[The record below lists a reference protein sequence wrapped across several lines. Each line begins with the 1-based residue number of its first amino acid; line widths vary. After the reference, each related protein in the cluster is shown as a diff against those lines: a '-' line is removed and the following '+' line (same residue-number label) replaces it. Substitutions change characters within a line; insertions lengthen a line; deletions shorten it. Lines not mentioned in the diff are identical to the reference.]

1 MSDHLQTL
9 EGKIEPVEL
18 EDEMRSSFIDYAMSV
33 LTDRALPDV
42 RDGLKPSQRRILVAM
57 NDLGLAPNKQHRKCA
72 KIAGDTSG
80 NYHPHGEAVIY
91 PTLVRMAQDF
101 NMRYT
106 LVDGQGNFGSVEGD
120 SPAAM
125 RYTEARFSKIAVEML
140 RDIDANTVDWM
151 PNYDETRREPRVLPS
166 RMPNLLV
173 NGAAGIAVGMATNI
187 PPHNLGEVVDAIMHL
202 VDNPDA
208 DADQL
213 MAFIKGPDFP
223 TGGVILGTGGYKEAY
238 RTGRGRVRVRAKAH
252 TEQLKGNRSAI
263 VVTELPY
270 QVNRAALID
279 NIVDLVKTK
288 KITEISDLRNE
299 SDRSGMR
306 LVIELK
312 REAIPM
318 VVLNKLYKH
327 TQMQTTF
334 GIINIALVGGVP
346 RTLTLPEMLQA
357 YIAFQKEIVIRRTK
371 FELDK
376 AETRAHI
383 LEGLLV
389 ALDNLDQIISI
400 IRKAPD
406 GDTARES
413 LMDTFE
419 LTRPQAQAILDLRLQ
434 KLTGLERDKV
444 KEEHAGLLAR
454 IKELRELL
462 GDEGAVLG
470 VIKGELTEIKRLYND
485 DRRTEIVPD
494 EGEIDLEDLI
504 AEEQMAITITKTGYV
519 KRIPVAT
526 YRQQKRGGIGVAG
539 MDLKDED
546 EVEHLFITSTH
557 NFLLFFTSVGKVYR
571 LKVHELP
578 LAGRNAK
585 GKHIVN
591 LLPLRQDEKICAVIN
606 TRDFDVAEGKYLDLR
621 DEAGHR
627 EEDSLR
633 QLQHASQ
640 ERWHHRHRHPRGGR
654 AAGRAP
660 HLGRRRPD
668 DDQPSRPGHPLQRG
682 GRAGHRPRYVRR
694 QGDEASQGRRG
705 HQHGRRPRRQRPLR
719 DHRERIRQAHAD
731 ERVPRAGTWRPG
743 RAHRPAHRPQ
753 GIPRGGQGGPRQSRD
768 RAAEPRR
775 GRDPHAGRPDP
786 ALRPH
791 HAGRQ
796 GDEHARGRRRERHR
810 PDGRQRERR
819 HRRGDR
825 RGLICAVGSAARHHQ
840 ARRTLVRALKW
851 ARAADA
857 ARAHLRCL
865 VSSPVGSGVAARADS
880 SPRRRPRPGPAR
892 AAGQP
897 P

>member
-1 MSDHLQTL
+1 MSDNLQTL
-9 EGKIEPVEL
+9 EGKIEPIEL

-125 RYTEARFSKIAVEML
+125 RYTEARFSRIAIEML
-140 RDIDANTVDWM
+140 RDIDSNTVEWV
-151 PNYDETRREPRVLPS
+151 PNYDETRREPTVLPS

-173 NGAAGIAVGMATNI
+173 NGASGIAVGMATNI
-187 PPHNLGEVVDAIMHL
+187 PPHNLGEVVDAIMH
-202 VDNPDA
+202 VADHPDA
-208 DADQL
+208 TADDL
-213 MAFIKGPDFP
+213 MQYVKGPDFP
-223 TGGVILGTGGYKEAY
+223 TGGVILGSGGFKEAY

-270 QVNRAALID
+270 QVNRATWID
-279 NIVDLVKTK
+279 DIVNLVKTK

-299 SDRSGMR
+299 SDRAGMR
-306 LVIELK
+306 VVIELK
-312 REAIPM
+312 RDAIPM

-346 RTLTLPEMLQA
+346 RTLTLPEMLTA

-389 ALDNLDQIISI
+389 ALDNLDAIITI
-400 IRKAPD
+400 IRKAAD
-406 GDTARES
+406 ADAARQA

-462 GDEGAVLG
+462 GDENAIYG
-470 VIKGELTEIKRLYND
+470 VIKSELLEIKRLYND

-519 KRIPVAT
+519 KRLAVAT

-539 MDLKDED
+539 MELKDED

-557 NFLLFFTSVGKVYR
+557 HYLLFFTSVGKVYR

-578 LAGRNAK
+578 LAGRNAR
-585 GKHIVN
+585 GKHLLN
-591 LLPLRQDEKICAVIN
+591 LLPLRQDERVCAVIA
-606 TRDFDVAEGKYLDLR
+606 TRDFDVNEGKYLVFGTRKGIVKKTLFGSYNTPRKSDGIIAIDIR
-621 DEAGHR
+621 EGDELLAV
-627 EEDSLR
+627 
-633 QLQHASQ
+633 
-640 ERWHHRHRHPRGGR
+640 RHTSGDDDIMVISR
-654 AAGRAP
+654 
-660 HLGRRRPD
+660 LGQAIRFHESDVRPD
-668 DDQPSRPGHPLQRG
+668 GTRRVGRSRH
-682 GRAGHRPRYVRR
+682 
-694 QGDEASQGRRG
+694 EAAQGRRG
-705 HQHGRRPRRQRPLR
+705 HRHGHRPRRLRPVR
-719 DHRERIRQAHAD
+719 DHRERVRQAHAD
-731 ERVPRAGTWRPG
+731 QRLPHHRARRARGAHRV
-743 RAHRPAHRPQ
+743 AHRP
-753 GIPRGGQGGPRQSRD
+753 
-768 RAAEPRR
+768 
-775 GRDPHAGRPDP
+775 
-786 ALRPH
+786 
-791 HAGRQ
+791 
-796 GDEHARGRRRERHR
+796 
-810 PDGRQRERR
+810 
-819 HRRGDR
+819 
-825 RGLICAVGSAARHHQ
+825 
-840 ARRTLVRALKW
+840 
-851 ARAADA
+851 
-857 ARAHLRCL
+857 
-865 VSSPVGSGVAARADS
+865 
-880 SPRRRPRPGPAR
+880 
-892 AAGQP
+892 
-897 P
+897 

>member
-1 MSDHLQTL
+1 MSDSLQTL
-9 EGKIEPVEL
+9 EGKIEPIEL

-57 NDLGLAPNKQHRKCA
+57 NDLGLAPNKAHRKCA

-166 RMPNLLV
+166 RMPNLMV
-173 NGAAGIAVGMATNI
+173 NGASGIAVGMATNI
-187 PPHNLGEVVDAIMHL
+187 PPHNLGEVVDAIYHL
-202 VDNPDA
+202 VDNPEATA
-208 DADQL
+208 DDL
-213 MAFIKGPDFP
+213 MEFIKGPDFP
-223 TGGVILGTGGYKEAY
+223 TGGVILGTGGFKEAY
-238 RTGRGRVRVRAKAH
+238 RTGRGRIRVRAKAH

-299 SDRSGMR
+299 SDRAGMR

-334 GIINIALVGGVP
+334 GVINIALVGGVP

-400 IRKAPD
+400 IRKSPD
-406 GDTARES
+406 GDIAREA
-413 LMDTFE
+413 LIDTFE

-434 KLTGLERDKV
+434 RLTGLERDKV

-454 IKELRELL
+454 IKDLRELL

-470 VIKGELTEIKRLYND
+470 VIKGELADIKRLYND
-485 DRRTEIVPD
+485 DRRTDIVPD

-539 MDLKDED
+539 MDLKEED

-606 TRDFDVAEGKYLDLR
+606 TRNFDVSEGKYLILGTTHGIVKKTLFGSYNTKLKADGIIAIDIREGDELLAVRHTSGDDDVMMISRLGQAIRFHESDVRPMGRNASGVRGMKLRKGDEVISMDIARDDSDLFVITENGFGKR
-621 DEAGHR
+621 TPIGEYRITG
-627 EEDSLR
+627 
-633 QLQHASQ
+633 
-640 ERWHHRHRHPRGGR
+640 RGGI
-654 AAGRAP
+654 G
-660 HLGRRRPD
+660 
-668 DDQPSRPGHPLQRG
+668 
-682 GRAGHRPRYVRR
+682 VRTIALTDR
-694 QGDEASQGRRG
+694 KGYLVGVKVV
-705 HQHGRRPRRQRPLR
+705 
-719 DHRERIRQAHAD
+719 RENHEIML
-731 ERVPRAGTWRPG
+731 
-743 RAHRPAHRPQ
+743 
-753 GIPRGGQGGPRQSRD
+753 QSRD
-768 RAAEPRR
+768 GVVIR
-775 GRDPHAGRPDP
+775 
-786 ALRPH
+786 
-791 HAGRQ
+791 
-796 GDEHARGRRRERHR
+796 
-810 PDGRQRERR
+810 
-819 HRRGDR
+819 
-825 RGLICAVGSAARHHQ
+825 
-840 ARRTLVRALKW
+840 VRADGISRHGRSTQGVKVMNMREGDVVSAI
-851 ARAADA
+851 ARMVVSESGATDEEIDAD
-857 ARAHLRCL
+857 
-865 VSSPVGSGVAARADS
+865 
-880 SPRRRPRPGPAR
+880 
-892 AAGQP
+892 
-897 P
+897 

>member
-1 MSDHLQTL
+1 MSDSLQTL
-9 EGKIEPVEL
+9 EGKIEPIEL

-151 PNYDETRREPRVLPS
+151 PNYDETRREPKVLPS

-187 PPHNLGEVVDAIMHL
+187 PPHNLGEVVDAIMHM
-202 VDNPDA
+202 VDNPEATA
-208 DADQL
+208 DDL
-213 MAFIKGPDFP
+213 MQFIQGPDFP
-223 TGGVILGTGGYKEAY
+223 TGGVILGTGGFKEAY

-270 QVNRAALID
+270 QVNRASLID

-400 IRKAPD
+400 IRHAAD
-406 GDTARES
+406 GETARDA
-413 LMDTFE
+413 LIDTFE

-454 IKELRELL
+454 IKELRALL
-462 GDEGAVLG
+462 GDENAVLG
-470 VIKGELTEIKRLYND
+470 VIKTELAEIRRLYND
-485 DRRTEIVPD
+485 DRRTDIVPD

-519 KRIPVAT
+519 KRLPVAT

-539 MDLKDED
+539 MDLKEED

-606 TRDFDVAEGKYLDLR
+606 TRNFDESDGKYLILGTRKGIVKKTLFASYNTKLKADGIIAIKIREDDELLAVRNTSGDDDIMMISRLGQAIRFHESDVRPTGRSASGVHGMRLRKGDEVISMDIARDDSDLFVITENGFGKR
-621 DEAGHR
+621 TPISEYRITG
-627 EEDSLR
+627 
-633 QLQHASQ
+633 
-640 ERWHHRHRHPRGGR
+640 RGG
-654 AAGRAP
+654 
-660 HLGRRRPD
+660 LG
-668 DDQPSRPGHPLQRG
+668 
-682 GRAGHRPRYVRR
+682 VRTVALTDR
-694 QGDEASQGRRG
+694 KGYLVGVKVV
-705 HQHGRRPRRQRPLR
+705 
-719 DHRERIRQAHAD
+719 RENHEIML
-731 ERVPRAGTWRPG
+731 
-743 RAHRPAHRPQ
+743 
-753 GIPRGGQGGPRQSRD
+753 QSRD
-768 RAAEPRR
+768 GVMIR
-775 GRDPHAGRPDP
+775 
-786 ALRPH
+786 
-791 HAGRQ
+791 
-796 GDEHARGRRRERHR
+796 
-810 PDGRQRERR
+810 
-819 HRRGDR
+819 
-825 RGLICAVGSAARHHQ
+825 
-840 ARRTLVRALKW
+840 VRADGISRHGRATQGVKVMNMREGDVVSAI
-851 ARAADA
+851 ARMVVSESGATDEEIDAD
-857 ARAHLRCL
+857 
-865 VSSPVGSGVAARADS
+865 
-880 SPRRRPRPGPAR
+880 
-892 AAGQP
+892 
-897 P
+897 

>member
-1 MSDHLQTL
+1 MSDSLQTL
-9 EGKIEPVEL
+9 EGKIEPIEL

-57 NDLGLAPNKQHRKCA
+57 NDLGLAPNKAHRKCA

-140 RDIDANTVDWM
+140 RDIDTNTVDWM

-166 RMPNLLV
+166 RMPNLMV

-187 PPHNLGEVVDAIMHL
+187 PPHNLGEVVDAIEHL
-202 VDNPDA
+202 IDSPEATA
-208 DADQL
+208 DDL
-213 MAFIKGPDFP
+213 MGFIQGPDFP
-223 TGGVILGTGGYKEAY
+223 TGGLILGTAGFKEAY

-252 TEQLKGNRSAI
+252 TEPLKGNRSAI

-279 NIVDLVKTK
+279 TIVELVKTK

-346 RTLTLPEMLQA
+346 RTLTLPEMLRA

-400 IRKAPD
+400 IRHAAD
-406 GDTARES
+406 GETAREA
-413 LMDTFE
+413 LIDTFE

-462 GDEGAVLG
+462 GDESAVMG
-470 VIKGELTEIKRLYND
+470 VIKGELLEVKRLYND

-519 KRIPVAT
+519 KRLPVAT

-539 MDLKDED
+539 MDLKEED

-606 TRDFDVAEGKYLDLR
+606 TRNFDESDGRYLILGTRKGIVKKTLFASYNTKLKADGIIAIKIREDDELLAVRSTSGDDDIMMISRLGQAIRFHESDVRPTGRSASGVHGMRLRKGDEVISMDIARDDSDLFVITENGFGKRTPISEYR
-621 DEAGHR
+621 ITA
-627 EEDSLR
+627 
-633 QLQHASQ
+633 
-640 ERWHHRHRHPRGGR
+640 RGG
-654 AAGRAP
+654 
-660 HLGRRRPD
+660 LG
-668 DDQPSRPGHPLQRG
+668 
-682 GRAGHRPRYVRR
+682 VRTVALTDR
-694 QGDEASQGRRG
+694 KGYLVGVKVV
-705 HQHGRRPRRQRPLR
+705 
-719 DHRERIRQAHAD
+719 RENHEIML
-731 ERVPRAGTWRPG
+731 
-743 RAHRPAHRPQ
+743 
-753 GIPRGGQGGPRQSRD
+753 QSRD
-768 RAAEPRR
+768 GVMIR
-775 GRDPHAGRPDP
+775 
-786 ALRPH
+786 
-791 HAGRQ
+791 
-796 GDEHARGRRRERHR
+796 
-810 PDGRQRERR
+810 
-819 HRRGDR
+819 
-825 RGLICAVGSAARHHQ
+825 
-840 ARRTLVRALKW
+840 VRADGISRHGRATQGVKVMNMREGDVVSAI
-851 ARAADA
+851 ARMVVSESGATDEEIDAD
-857 ARAHLRCL
+857 
-865 VSSPVGSGVAARADS
+865 
-880 SPRRRPRPGPAR
+880 
-892 AAGQP
+892 
-897 P
+897 

>member
-1 MSDHLQTL
+1 MSDSLQTL
-9 EGKIEPVEL
+9 EGKIEPIEL

-42 RDGLKPSQRRILVAM
+42 RDGLKPSQRRIMVAM
-57 NDLGLAPNKQHRKCA
+57 NDLGLAPNKAHRKCA

-151 PNYDETRREPRVLPS
+151 PNYDETRREPKVLPS

-202 VDNPDA
+202 VDNPEATA
-208 DADQL
+208 DDL
-213 MAFIKGPDFP
+213 MQFIHGPDFP
-223 TGGVILGTGGYKEAY
+223 TGGVILGTGGFKEAY

-252 TEQLKGNRSAI
+252 TEQIKGNRSAI

-270 QVNRAALID
+270 QVNRASLIE
-279 NIVDLVKTK
+279 NIVDLVKSK

-400 IRKAPD
+400 IRHAAD
-406 GDTARES
+406 GETARES
-413 LMDTFE
+413 LIDTFE

-444 KEEHAGLLAR
+444 KEEHSGLLAR

-462 GDEGAVLG
+462 GDENAVLG
-470 VIKGELTEIKRLYND
+470 VIKTELTEIRRLYND
-485 DRRTEIVPD
+485 DRRTDIVPD

-519 KRIPVAT
+519 KRLPVAT

-539 MDLKDED
+539 MDLKEED

-606 TRDFDVAEGKYLDLR
+606 TRNFEESDGKYLILGTRRGIVKKTLFASYNTKLKADGIIAIKIRDDDELLAVRNTSGDDDLMMVSRLGQAIRFHESDVRPTGRSASGVHGMRLRKGDEVISMDIAR
-621 DEAGHR
+621 D
-627 EEDSLR
+627 DSDLFVITENGFGKR
-633 QLQHASQ
+633 TPISEYRITA
-640 ERWHHRHRHPRGGR
+640 RGG
-654 AAGRAP
+654 
-660 HLGRRRPD
+660 LG
-668 DDQPSRPGHPLQRG
+668 
-682 GRAGHRPRYVRR
+682 VRTVALTDR
-694 QGDEASQGRRG
+694 KGYLVGVKVV
-705 HQHGRRPRRQRPLR
+705 
-719 DHRERIRQAHAD
+719 RENHEIML
-731 ERVPRAGTWRPG
+731 
-743 RAHRPAHRPQ
+743 
-753 GIPRGGQGGPRQSRD
+753 QSRD
-768 RAAEPRR
+768 GVMIR
-775 GRDPHAGRPDP
+775 
-786 ALRPH
+786 
-791 HAGRQ
+791 
-796 GDEHARGRRRERHR
+796 
-810 PDGRQRERR
+810 
-819 HRRGDR
+819 
-825 RGLICAVGSAARHHQ
+825 
-840 ARRTLVRALKW
+840 VRADGISRHGRATQGVRVMNMREGDVVSAI
-851 ARAADA
+851 ARMVVSESGATDEEIDAD
-857 ARAHLRCL
+857 
-865 VSSPVGSGVAARADS
+865 
-880 SPRRRPRPGPAR
+880 
-892 AAGQP
+892 
-897 P
+897 

>member
-1 MSDHLQTL
+1 MSDALQTL

-18 EDEMRSSFIDYAMSV
+18 EEEMRSSFIDYAMSV
-33 LTDRALPDV
+33 IVDRALPDV

-101 NMRYT
+101 NMRYP

-140 RDIDANTVDWM
+140 RDIDSNTVDWV
-151 PNYDETRREPRVLPS
+151 PNYDETRREPTVLPS
-166 RMPNLLV
+166 RMPNLAV
-173 NGAAGIAVGMATNI
+173 NGASGIAVGMATNI
-187 PPHNLGEVVDAIMHL
+187 PPHNLGEVVDAVVALI
-202 VDNPDA
+202 DDPTATA
-208 DADQL
+208 DDL
-213 MAFIKGPDFP
+213 MRYIKGPDFP
-223 TGGVILGTGGYKEAY
+223 TGGLILGTAGFKEAY

-252 TEQLKGNRSAI
+252 TEQLRGNRAAI

-270 QVNRAALID
+270 QVNRTALIE
-279 NIVDLVKTK
+279 NIVDLVKQK
-288 KITEISDLRNE
+288 KLTEISDLRNE

-306 LVIELK
+306 LVIELR

-334 GIINIALVGGVP
+334 GVINIALVGGVP

-357 YIAFQKEIVIRRTK
+357 WIAFQKQIVIRRTK

-389 ALDNLDQIISI
+389 ALDNLDRVISM
-400 IRKAPD
+400 IRRAVD
-406 GDTARES
+406 VDSARDA

-434 KLTGLERDKV
+434 KLTSLEREKV
-444 KEEHAGLLAR
+444 VEEHRGLLAR

-462 GDEGAVLG
+462 GDESAIYG
-470 VIKGELTEIKRLYND
+470 VIKSELLEIKRQYND

-494 EGEIDLEDLI
+494 EGELDLEDLI

-539 MDLKDED
+539 MELKEED

-557 NFLLFFTSVGKVYR
+557 NYLLFFTAVGKVYR

-578 LAGRNAK
+578 LAGRNAR
-585 GKHIVN
+585 GKHLAN
-591 LLPLRQDEKICAVIN
+591 LLPLSQGEDVRAVIN
-606 TRDFDVAEGKYLDLR
+606 TRNFDISEGKYLIFATRQGRVKKTLFSSYNTPLKADGIIAISVRGDDELIAVRHTSGDDDIIMVSHLGQSIRFHEDDVRPTGRNTEGVSGMKLRPGDAVIAMDIARDDSDLFVVTENGYGKR
-621 DEAGHR
+621 TLMSEHLVQG
-627 EEDSLR
+627 
-633 QLQHASQ
+633 
-640 ERWHHRHRHPRGGR
+640 RGGLGVR
-654 AAGRAP
+654 AITLTDRKGYLAG
-660 HLGRRRPD
+660 
-668 DDQPSRPGHPLQRG
+668 
-682 GRAGHRPRYVRR
+682 VRVV
-694 QGDEASQGRRG
+694 
-705 HQHGRRPRRQRPLR
+705 R
-719 DHRERIRQAHAD
+719 DNHEIML
-731 ERVPRAGTWRPG
+731 
-743 RAHRPAHRPQ
+743 
-753 GIPRGGQGGPRQSRD
+753 QSRD
-768 RAAEPRR
+768 GVVIR
-775 GRDPHAGRPDP
+775 
-786 ALRPH
+786 
-791 HAGRQ
+791 
-796 GDEHARGRRRERHR
+796 
-810 PDGRQRERR
+810 
-819 HRRGDR
+819 
-825 RGLICAVGSAARHHQ
+825 
-840 ARRTLVRALKW
+840 VRADGVQRYGRATQGVRVMNMREGDVVSAI
-851 ARAADA
+851 ARLVVSESGATAEEIDAD
-857 ARAHLRCL
+857 
-865 VSSPVGSGVAARADS
+865 
-880 SPRRRPRPGPAR
+880 
-892 AAGQP
+892 
-897 P
+897 

>member
-1 MSDHLQTL
+1 
-9 EGKIEPVEL
+9 
-18 EDEMRSSFIDYAMSV
+18 
-33 LTDRALPDV
+33 
-42 RDGLKPSQRRILVAM
+42 
-57 NDLGLAPNKQHRKCA
+57 
-72 KIAGDTSG
+72 
-80 NYHPHGEAVIY
+80 
-91 PTLVRMAQDF
+91 
-101 NMRYT
+101 
-106 LVDGQGNFGSVEGD
+106 
-120 SPAAM
+120 
-125 RYTEARFSKIAVEML
+125 ML

-151 PNYDETRREPRVLPS
+151 PNYDETRREPKVLPS

-187 PPHNLGEVVDAIMHL
+187 PPHNLGEVVDATLHMI
-202 VDNPDA
+202 DNPEATA
-208 DADQL
+208 DDL
-213 MAFIKGPDFP
+213 MRFIQGPDFP
-223 TGGVILGTGGYKEAY
+223 TGGVILGTGGFKEAY

-270 QVNRAALID
+270 QVNRASLIE
-279 NIVDLVKTK
+279 NIVDLVKAK

-346 RTLTLPEMLQA
+346 RTLTLPEMIQA
-357 YIAFQKEIVIRRTK
+357 YVAFQKEIVIRRTK

-400 IRKAPD
+400 IRHAAD
-406 GDTARES
+406 GETARES
-413 LMDTFE
+413 LIDTFE

-454 IKELRELL
+454 IKELRALL
-462 GDEGAVLG
+462 GDENAVLG
-470 VIKGELTEIKRLYND
+470 VIKTELAEIRRLYND
-485 DRRTEIVPD
+485 DRRTDIVPD

-519 KRIPVAT
+519 KRLPVAT

-539 MDLKDED
+539 MDLKEED

-606 TRDFDVAEGKYLDLR
+606 TRNFEESDGKYLILGTRKGIVKKTLFASYNTKLKADGIIAIKIREDDELLAVRNTSGDDDLMMVSRLGQAIRFHESDVRPTGRSASGVHGMRLRKGDEVISMDIAR
-621 DEAGHR
+621 D
-627 EEDSLR
+627 DSDLFVITENGFGKR
-633 QLQHASQ
+633 TPISEYRITA
-640 ERWHHRHRHPRGGR
+640 RGG
-654 AAGRAP
+654 
-660 HLGRRRPD
+660 LG
-668 DDQPSRPGHPLQRG
+668 
-682 GRAGHRPRYVRR
+682 VRTVALTDR
-694 QGDEASQGRRG
+694 KGYLVGVKVV
-705 HQHGRRPRRQRPLR
+705 
-719 DHRERIRQAHAD
+719 RENHEIML
-731 ERVPRAGTWRPG
+731 
-743 RAHRPAHRPQ
+743 
-753 GIPRGGQGGPRQSRD
+753 QSRD
-768 RAAEPRR
+768 GVMIRVRADGISRH
-775 GRDPHAGRPDP
+775 GRSDP
-786 ALRPH
+786 
-791 HAGRQ
+791 GRQ
-796 GDEHARGRRRERHR
+796 GDEHARGRRRQRHR
-810 PDGRQRERR
+810 PHGRQREWRDG
-819 HRRGDR
+819 RGDR
-825 RGLICAVGSAARHHQ
+825 RRLGALQSRESKEGRGGVVPRPLPSSYTCAG
-840 ARRTLVRALKW
+840 
-851 ARAADA
+851 
-857 ARAHLRCL
+857 
-865 VSSPVGSGVAARADS
+865 
-880 SPRRRPRPGPAR
+880 RRRPTTGRARRDCLRRPL
-892 AAGQP
+892 AGSGSR
-897 P
+897 

>member
-1 MSDHLQTL
+1 MSDSLQTL

-101 NMRYT
+101 NMRYP

-140 RDIDANTVDWM
+140 RDIDANTVEWM
-151 PNYDETRREPRVLPS
+151 PNYDETRREPVVLPS
-166 RMPNLLV
+166 RMPNLMV

-187 PPHNLGEVVDAIMHL
+187 PPHNLGEVVDAVEHL
-202 VDNPDA
+202 IDHPGADA
-208 DADQL
+208 DAL
-213 MAFIKGPDFP
+213 MRFIKGPDFP
-223 TGGVILGTGGYKEAY
+223 TGGVILGTAGFKEAY
-238 RTGRGRVRVRAKAH
+238 RTGRGRIRVRAKAH
-252 TEQLKGNRSAI
+252 TEQLKGGKSAI

-270 QVNRAALID
+270 QVNRAALIES
-279 NIVDLVKTK
+279 IVDLVKAK

-299 SDRSGMR
+299 SDRAGMR

-312 REAIPM
+312 RDAVPV

-334 GIINIALVGGVP
+334 GVINIALVGGVP

-357 YIAFQKEIVIRRTK
+357 YIAFQKEIVVRRTK

-389 ALDNLDQIISI
+389 ALDNLDQVISI
-400 IRKAPD
+400 IRRAAD
-406 GDTARES
+406 ADTAREA

-419 LTRPQAQAILDLRLQ
+419 LTRPQAQAILDLRLHR
-434 KLTGLERDKV
+434 LTGLERDKV

-462 GDEGAVLG
+462 GDESAIYG
-470 VIKGELTEIKRLYND
+470 VIKSELLEVKRLYND
-485 DRRTEIVPD
+485 DRRTEVVPD

-539 MDLKDED
+539 MELKEED
-546 EVEHLFITSTH
+546 EVDHLFITSTH
-557 NFLLFFTSVGKVYR
+557 NYLLFFTSVGKVYR

-591 LLPLRQDEKICAVIN
+591 LLPLRQEEKICAVIN
-606 TRDFDVAEGKYLDLR
+606 TRNFDVTEGRYLVFGTKLGVVKKTLFASYNTPRKSDGIIAIDIREGDELLAVRHTSGDDDVMMVSRLGQAIRFHESDVRPMGRSASGVRGMKLRRGDEVISMDIARDDSDLFVVTENGFGKR
-621 DEAGHR
+621 TPISEYRITG
-627 EEDSLR
+627 
-633 QLQHASQ
+633 
-640 ERWHHRHRHPRGGR
+640 RGGI
-654 AAGRAP
+654 G
-660 HLGRRRPD
+660 
-668 DDQPSRPGHPLQRG
+668 
-682 GRAGHRPRYVRR
+682 VRTIALTDR
-694 QGDEASQGRRG
+694 KGYLVGVKVV
-705 HQHGRRPRRQRPLR
+705 R
-719 DHRERIRQAHAD
+719 DNHEIML
-731 ERVPRAGTWRPG
+731 
-743 RAHRPAHRPQ
+743 
-753 GIPRGGQGGPRQSRD
+753 QSRD
-768 RAAEPRR
+768 GVVIR
-775 GRDPHAGRPDP
+775 
-786 ALRPH
+786 
-791 HAGRQ
+791 
-796 GDEHARGRRRERHR
+796 
-810 PDGRQRERR
+810 
-819 HRRGDR
+819 
-825 RGLICAVGSAARHHQ
+825 
-840 ARRTLVRALKW
+840 VRADGISRHGRATQGVRVMNMREGDVVSAI
-851 ARAADA
+851 ARMVVSESGATDEEIDAD
-857 ARAHLRCL
+857 
-865 VSSPVGSGVAARADS
+865 
-880 SPRRRPRPGPAR
+880 
-892 AAGQP
+892 
-897 P
+897 

>member
-9 EGKIEPVEL
+9 EGKIEPIEL

-125 RYTEARFSKIAVEML
+125 RYTEARFSKIAVEMM

-151 PNYDETRREPRVLPS
+151 PNYDETRREPKVLPS

-187 PPHNLGEVVDAIMHL
+187 PPHNLGEVVDAIMHQI
-202 VDNPDA
+202 DNPDA
-208 DADQL
+208 DADEL
-213 MAFIKGPDFP
+213 MEFIQGPDFP

-299 SDRSGMR
+299 SDRAGMR

-346 RTLTLPEMLQA
+346 RTLTLPEMLRA

-434 KLTGLERDKV
+434 KLTGLERGKV

-462 GDEGAVLG
+462 GDEGAVLS

-539 MDLKDED
+539 MDLKEED

-557 NFLLFFTSVGKVYR
+557 NYLLFFTSVGKVYR

-606 TRDFDVAEGKYLDLR
+606 TRNFGESDGKYLIFGTKLGMVKKTLFASYNTPRKSDGIIAIDIREGDELLAVRNTSGDDDVMMISRLGQAIRFHEADARPIGRNASGVRGMKLRKGDEVISMDIARDDSDLFVITENGFGKR
-621 DEAGHR
+621 TPISEYRITG
-627 EEDSLR
+627 
-633 QLQHASQ
+633 
-640 ERWHHRHRHPRGGR
+640 RGGI
-654 AAGRAP
+654 G
-660 HLGRRRPD
+660 
-668 DDQPSRPGHPLQRG
+668 
-682 GRAGHRPRYVRR
+682 VRTIALTDR
-694 QGDEASQGRRG
+694 KGYLVGVKVV
-705 HQHGRRPRRQRPLR
+705 
-719 DHRERIRQAHAD
+719 RENHEIML
-731 ERVPRAGTWRPG
+731 
-743 RAHRPAHRPQ
+743 
-753 GIPRGGQGGPRQSRD
+753 QSRD
-768 RAAEPRR
+768 GVVIR
-775 GRDPHAGRPDP
+775 
-786 ALRPH
+786 
-791 HAGRQ
+791 
-796 GDEHARGRRRERHR
+796 
-810 PDGRQRERR
+810 
-819 HRRGDR
+819 
-825 RGLICAVGSAARHHQ
+825 
-840 ARRTLVRALKW
+840 VRADGISRHGRATQGVRVMNMREGDVVSAI
-851 ARAADA
+851 ARMVVSESGATDEEIDAD
-857 ARAHLRCL
+857 
-865 VSSPVGSGVAARADS
+865 
-880 SPRRRPRPGPAR
+880 
-892 AAGQP
+892 
-897 P
+897 

>member
-9 EGKIEPVEL
+9 EGKIEPIEL

-151 PNYDETRREPRVLPS
+151 PNYDETRREPKVLPS

-187 PPHNLGEVVDAIMHL
+187 PPHNLGEVVDAIMHQI
-202 VDNPDA
+202 DNPDA
-208 DADQL
+208 DADDL
-213 MAFIKGPDFP
+213 MEFIQGPDFP

-299 SDRSGMR
+299 SDRAGMR

-346 RTLTLPEMLQA
+346 RTLTLPEMLRA

-434 KLTGLERDKV
+434 KLTGLERGKV

-462 GDEGAVLG
+462 GDEGAVLS
-470 VIKGELTEIKRLYND
+470 VIKSELTEIKRLYND

-539 MDLKDED
+539 MDLKEED

-557 NFLLFFTSVGKVYR
+557 NYLLFFTSVGKVYR

-606 TRDFDVAEGKYLDLR
+606 TRNFGESDGKYLIFGTKLGVVKKTLFASYNTPRKSDGIIAIDIRDDDELLAVRNTSGDDDVMMISRLGQAIRFHEADARPIGRNASGVRGMKLRKGDEVISMDIARDDSDLFVITENGFGKR
-621 DEAGHR
+621 TPISEYRITG
-627 EEDSLR
+627 
-633 QLQHASQ
+633 
-640 ERWHHRHRHPRGGR
+640 RGGI
-654 AAGRAP
+654 G
-660 HLGRRRPD
+660 
-668 DDQPSRPGHPLQRG
+668 
-682 GRAGHRPRYVRR
+682 VRTIALTDR
-694 QGDEASQGRRG
+694 KGYLVGVKVV
-705 HQHGRRPRRQRPLR
+705 
-719 DHRERIRQAHAD
+719 RENHEIML
-731 ERVPRAGTWRPG
+731 
-743 RAHRPAHRPQ
+743 
-753 GIPRGGQGGPRQSRD
+753 QSRD
-768 RAAEPRR
+768 GVVIR
-775 GRDPHAGRPDP
+775 
-786 ALRPH
+786 
-791 HAGRQ
+791 
-796 GDEHARGRRRERHR
+796 
-810 PDGRQRERR
+810 
-819 HRRGDR
+819 
-825 RGLICAVGSAARHHQ
+825 
-840 ARRTLVRALKW
+840 VRADGISRHGRATQGVRVMNMREGDVVSAI
-851 ARAADA
+851 ARMVVSESGATDEEIDAD
-857 ARAHLRCL
+857 
-865 VSSPVGSGVAARADS
+865 
-880 SPRRRPRPGPAR
+880 
-892 AAGQP
+892 
-897 P
+897 

>member
-1 MSDHLQTL
+1 MSDNLQTL
-9 EGKIEPVEL
+9 EGKIEPIEL

-33 LTDRALPDV
+33 ITDRALPDV
-42 RDGLKPSQRRILVAM
+42 RDGLKPSQRRVLVAM

-101 NMRYT
+101 NMRYP
-106 LVDGQGNFGSVEGD
+106 LVGGQGNFGSVEGD

-125 RYTEARFSKIAVEML
+125 RYTEARFSKIAIEMM
-140 RDIDANTVDWM
+140 RDIDANTVDWV
-151 PNYDETRREPRVLPS
+151 PNYDETRREPTVLPS
-166 RMPNLLV
+166 RMPNLMV

-187 PPHNLGEVVDAIMHL
+187 PPHNLGEVVDATVRVIE
-202 VDNPDA
+202 DPEATPD
-208 DADQL
+208 DL
-213 MAFIKGPDFP
+213 MELIKGPDFP
-223 TGGVILGTGGYKEAY
+223 TGGVILGTAGFKEAY

-252 TEQLKGNRSAI
+252 TEQLKGNRAAI

-270 QVNRAALID
+270 QVNRASLID

-288 KITEISDLRNE
+288 KLTEISDLRNE
-299 SDRSGMR
+299 SDRAGMR

-346 RTLTLPEMLQA
+346 RTLALPDMLKA
-357 YIAFQKEIVIRRTK
+357 YVAFQKEIVIRRTK

-389 ALDNLDQIISI
+389 ALDNLDQVISI
-400 IRKAPD
+400 IRKASD
-406 GDTARES
+406 VDAARDA

-434 KLTGLERDKV
+434 KLTSLERDKV
-444 KEEHAGLLAR
+444 TEEHYGLLAR

-462 GDEGAVLG
+462 GDQASIYG
-470 VIKGELTEIKRLYND
+470 VIKTELLEIKRLFND
-485 DRRTEIVPD
+485 DRRTDIVPD
-494 EGEIDLEDLI
+494 EGELDLEDLI

-539 MDLKDED
+539 MDLKEED

-606 TRDFDVAEGKYLDLR
+606 TRNFDVSEGKYLILGTRKGVVKKTLFGSYSTPRKSDGIIAIKIREDDELLAVRHTSGDDDIMIISRLGQAIRFHESDVRPTGRSASGVIGMRLRKGDEVISMDIARDDSDLFVITENGFGKR
-621 DEAGHR
+621 TPISEYRITG
-627 EEDSLR
+627 
-633 QLQHASQ
+633 
-640 ERWHHRHRHPRGGR
+640 RGGI
-654 AAGRAP
+654 G
-660 HLGRRRPD
+660 
-668 DDQPSRPGHPLQRG
+668 
-682 GRAGHRPRYVRR
+682 VRTVALTDR
-694 QGDEASQGRRG
+694 KGYLVGVKVV
-705 HQHGRRPRRQRPLR
+705 
-719 DHRERIRQAHAD
+719 RENHEIML
-731 ERVPRAGTWRPG
+731 
-743 RAHRPAHRPQ
+743 
-753 GIPRGGQGGPRQSRD
+753 QSRD
-768 RAAEPRR
+768 GVVIR
-775 GRDPHAGRPDP
+775 
-786 ALRPH
+786 
-791 HAGRQ
+791 
-796 GDEHARGRRRERHR
+796 
-810 PDGRQRERR
+810 
-819 HRRGDR
+819 
-825 RGLICAVGSAARHHQ
+825 
-840 ARRTLVRALKW
+840 VRADGISRHGRATQGVRVMNMREGDVVSAI
-851 ARAADA
+851 ARMVVSESGATDEEIEAD
-857 ARAHLRCL
+857 
-865 VSSPVGSGVAARADS
+865 
-880 SPRRRPRPGPAR
+880 
-892 AAGQP
+892 
-897 P
+897 

>member
-1 MSDHLQTL
+1 MSDSLQTL
-9 EGKIEPVEL
+9 EGKIEPIEL

-151 PNYDETRREPRVLPS
+151 PNYDETRREPKVLPS

-202 VDNPDA
+202 VDNPEATA
-208 DADQL
+208 DDL
-213 MAFIKGPDFP
+213 MQFIQGPDFP
-223 TGGVILGTGGYKEAY
+223 TGGVILGTGGFKEAY

-252 TEQLKGNRSAI
+252 TEQIKGNRSAI

-270 QVNRAALID
+270 QVNRASLIE
-279 NIVDLVKTK
+279 NIVDLVKSK

-400 IRKAPD
+400 IRHAAD
-406 GDTARES
+406 GESARDA
-413 LMDTFE
+413 LIDTFE

-444 KEEHAGLLAR
+444 KEEHSGLLAR
-454 IKELRELL
+454 IKDLRALL
-462 GDEGAVLG
+462 GDENAVLG
-470 VIKGELTEIKRLYND
+470 VIKTELAEIQRLYND

-519 KRIPVAT
+519 KRLPVAT

-539 MDLKDED
+539 MDLKEED

-606 TRDFDVAEGKYLDLR
+606 TRNFEESDGKYLILGTRKGIVKKTLFASYNTKLKADGIIAIKIREDDELLAVRNTSGDDDLIMVSRLGQAIRFHESDVRPTGRSASGVHGMRLRKGDEVISMDIAR
-621 DEAGHR
+621 D
-627 EEDSLR
+627 DSDLFVITENGFGKR
-633 QLQHASQ
+633 TPISEYRITA
-640 ERWHHRHRHPRGGR
+640 RGG
-654 AAGRAP
+654 
-660 HLGRRRPD
+660 LG
-668 DDQPSRPGHPLQRG
+668 
-682 GRAGHRPRYVRR
+682 VRTVALTDR
-694 QGDEASQGRRG
+694 KGYLVGVKVV
-705 HQHGRRPRRQRPLR
+705 R
-719 DHRERIRQAHAD
+719 DNHEIML
-731 ERVPRAGTWRPG
+731 
-743 RAHRPAHRPQ
+743 
-753 GIPRGGQGGPRQSRD
+753 QSRD
-768 RAAEPRR
+768 GVMIR
-775 GRDPHAGRPDP
+775 
-786 ALRPH
+786 
-791 HAGRQ
+791 
-796 GDEHARGRRRERHR
+796 
-810 PDGRQRERR
+810 
-819 HRRGDR
+819 
-825 RGLICAVGSAARHHQ
+825 
-840 ARRTLVRALKW
+840 VRADGISRHGRATQGVKVMNMREGDVVSAI
-851 ARAADA
+851 ARMVVSESGATDEEIDAD
-857 ARAHLRCL
+857 
-865 VSSPVGSGVAARADS
+865 
-880 SPRRRPRPGPAR
+880 
-892 AAGQP
+892 
-897 P
+897 

>member
-1 MSDHLQTL
+1 MSDGLQTL
-9 EGKIEPVEL
+9 EGKIEPIEL

-140 RDIDANTVDWM
+140 RDLDSNTVDWM
-151 PNYDETRREPRVLPS
+151 PNYDETRREPKVLPS
-166 RMPNLLV
+166 RMPNLMV
-173 NGAAGIAVGMATNI
+173 NGASGIAVGMATNI
-187 PPHNLGEVVDAIMHL
+187 PPHNLGEVVDAIEHL
-202 VDNPDA
+202 IDLPEATA
-208 DADQL
+208 DDL
-213 MAFIKGPDFP
+213 MQHIKGPDFP
-223 TGGVILGTGGYKEAY
+223 TGGVILGTAGFKEAY
-238 RTGRGRVRVRAKAH
+238 RTGRGRIRVRAKAH
-252 TEQLKGNRSAI
+252 TESLKGNRSAI
-263 VVTELPY
+263 IVTELPY
-270 QVNRAALID
+270 QVNRASLID
-279 NIVDLVKTK
+279 SIVDLVKTK

-299 SDRSGMR
+299 SDRNGMR

-334 GIINIALVGGVP
+334 GVINIALVGGVP
-346 RTLTLPEMLQA
+346 RTLTLPEMLRA

-389 ALDNLDQIISI
+389 ALDNLDQIIAI
-400 IRKAPD
+400 IRHASD
-406 GDTARES
+406 VDSAREA

-434 KLTGLERDKV
+434 KLTSLERDKV

-462 GDEGAVLG
+462 GDEGAIMS
-470 VIKGELTEIKRLYND
+470 VIKGELIEIKRLYND

-539 MDLKDED
+539 MELKEED

-557 NFLLFFTSVGKVYR
+557 NYLLFFTSVGKVYR

-591 LLPLRQDEKICAVIN
+591 LLPLRQEEKICAVIN
-606 TRDFDVAEGKYLDLR
+606 TRSFDPSEGKYLILGTRQGIVKKTLFASYNTKLKADGIIAITIREDDELLAVRHTSGDDDVMMISRLGQAIRFHESDVRPTGRSASGVHGMRLRKGDEVISVDIARDDSDLFVITENGFGKR
-621 DEAGHR
+621 TPISEYRITA
-627 EEDSLR
+627 
-633 QLQHASQ
+633 
-640 ERWHHRHRHPRGGR
+640 RGG
-654 AAGRAP
+654 
-660 HLGRRRPD
+660 LG
-668 DDQPSRPGHPLQRG
+668 
-682 GRAGHRPRYVRR
+682 VRTISLTDR
-694 QGDEASQGRRG
+694 KGYLVGVKVV
-705 HQHGRRPRRQRPLR
+705 R
-719 DHRERIRQAHAD
+719 DNHEI
-731 ERVPRAGTWRPG
+731 VL
-743 RAHRPAHRPQ
+743 
-753 GIPRGGQGGPRQSRD
+753 QSRD
-768 RAAEPRR
+768 
-775 GRDPHAGRPDP
+775 
-786 ALRPH
+786 
-791 HAGRQ
+791 
-796 GDEHARGRRRERHR
+796 
-810 PDGRQRERR
+810 
-819 HRRGDR
+819 
-825 RGLICAVGSAARHHQ
+825 
-840 ARRTLVRALKW
+840 
-851 ARAADA
+851 
-857 ARAHLRCL
+857 
-865 VSSPVGSGVAARADS
+865 GVVIRMRADGIS
-880 SPRRRPRPGPAR
+880 RYGRATQGVKVMNMREGDVVSAIAR
-892 AAGQP
+892 MVVSESGATDEEIEAT
-897 P
+897 

>member
-1 MSDHLQTL
+1 MSDSLQTL
-9 EGKIEPVEL
+9 EGKIEPIEL

-42 RDGLKPSQRRILVAM
+42 RDGLKPSQRRIMVAM

-166 RMPNLLV
+166 RMPNLMV

-187 PPHNLGEVVDAIMHL
+187 PPHNLGEVVDAIVHL
-202 VDNPDA
+202 VDNPEATA
-208 DADQL
+208 DDL
-213 MAFIKGPDFP
+213 MQFIKGPDFP
-223 TGGVILGTGGYKEAY
+223 TGGVILGTGGFKEAY
-238 RTGRGRVRVRAKAH
+238 RTGRGRIRVRAKAH

-263 VVTELPY
+263 IVTELPY
-270 QVNRAALID
+270 QVNRASLID
-279 NIVDLVKTK
+279 NIVELVKTK

-299 SDRSGMR
+299 SDRAGMR

-334 GIINIALVGGVP
+334 GVINIALVGGVP

-400 IRKAPD
+400 IRRAAD
-406 GDTARES
+406 ADTARDA

-419 LTRPQAQAILDLRLQ
+419 LTRPQSQAILDLRLQ

-462 GDEGAVLG
+462 GDENAVLG
-470 VIKGELTEIKRLYND
+470 VIKGELGEIKRLYND
-485 DRRTEIVPD
+485 DRRTDIVPD

-519 KRIPVAT
+519 KRLPVAT

-539 MDLKDED
+539 MDLKEED

-606 TRDFDVAEGKYLDLR
+606 TRNFDESDGKYLILGTRKGIVKKTLFASYNTKLKADGIIAIKIREDDELLAVRNTSGDDDIMMISRLGQAIRFHEADVRPTGRSASGVHGMRLRKGDEVISMDIARDDSDLFVITENGFGKR
-621 DEAGHR
+621 TPISEYRITG
-627 EEDSLR
+627 
-633 QLQHASQ
+633 
-640 ERWHHRHRHPRGGR
+640 RGG
-654 AAGRAP
+654 
-660 HLGRRRPD
+660 LG
-668 DDQPSRPGHPLQRG
+668 
-682 GRAGHRPRYVRR
+682 VRTVALTDR
-694 QGDEASQGRRG
+694 KGYLVGVKVV
-705 HQHGRRPRRQRPLR
+705 
-719 DHRERIRQAHAD
+719 RENHEIML
-731 ERVPRAGTWRPG
+731 
-743 RAHRPAHRPQ
+743 
-753 GIPRGGQGGPRQSRD
+753 QSRD
-768 RAAEPRR
+768 GVMIR
-775 GRDPHAGRPDP
+775 
-786 ALRPH
+786 
-791 HAGRQ
+791 
-796 GDEHARGRRRERHR
+796 
-810 PDGRQRERR
+810 
-819 HRRGDR
+819 
-825 RGLICAVGSAARHHQ
+825 
-840 ARRTLVRALKW
+840 VRADGISRHGRATQGVKVMNMREGDVVSAI
-851 ARAADA
+851 ARMVVSESGATDEEIDAD
-857 ARAHLRCL
+857 
-865 VSSPVGSGVAARADS
+865 
-880 SPRRRPRPGPAR
+880 
-892 AAGQP
+892 
-897 P
+897 

>member
-1 MSDHLQTL
+1 MSDMLQTL
-9 EGKIEPVEL
+9 EGKIEPIEL

-33 LTDRALPDV
+33 IIDRALPDV

-140 RDIDANTVDWM
+140 RDIDANTVDWV
-151 PNYDETRREPRVLPS
+151 PNYDETRREPVVLTS
-166 RMPNLLV
+166 RMPNLMV
-173 NGAAGIAVGMATNI
+173 NGASGIAVGMATNI
-187 PPHNLGEVVDAIMHL
+187 PPHNLGEVVDAVVAVI
-202 VDNPDA
+202 DDPAATA
-208 DADQL
+208 DDL
-213 MAFIKGPDFP
+213 MTHIKGPDFP
-223 TGGVILGTGGYKEAY
+223 TGGVILGTGGFKEAY

-270 QVNRAALID
+270 QVNRTSLIE
-279 NIVDLVKTK
+279 NIVELVKQK

-306 LVIELK
+306 LVIELR
-312 REAIPM
+312 REAVPM

-346 RTLTLPEMLQA
+346 RTLTLPEMLKA
-357 YIAFQKEIVIRRTK
+357 WVAFQKEIVIRRTK

-383 LEGLLV
+383 LEGLLI
-389 ALDNLDQIISI
+389 ALDNLDRVIAM
-400 IRKAPD
+400 IRKAQD
-406 GDTARES
+406 VDTAREG

-434 KLTGLERDKV
+434 KLTSLERDKV
-444 KEEHAGLLAR
+444 TGEHRDLLAR
-454 IKELRELL
+454 IRELRALL
-462 GDEGAVLG
+462 GDEGAVYG
-470 VIKGELTEIKRLYND
+470 VIKSELLEVRRLYND

-494 EGEIDLEDLI
+494 EGELDLEDLI

-539 MDLKDED
+539 MELKEED

-557 NFLLFFTSVGKVYR
+557 HYLLFFTSVGKVYR

-585 GKHIVN
+585 GKHLLN
-591 LLPLRQDEKICAVIN
+591 LLPLTQSEKVCAVIA
-606 TRDFDVAEGKYLDLR
+606 TRDFDVNEGKFLIFGTRKGVVKKTLFSSYNTPRKSDGIIAIDIR
-621 DEAGHR
+621 DGDELLSVR
-627 EEDSLR
+627 
-633 QLQHASQ
+633 HASGDDDVMMISRLGQ
-640 ERWHHRHRHPRGGR
+640 AIRFHEGDVRPMGRDASGVLGMRLRKGDEVIAMDIARDDSDLFVVTENGFGKRTPISEYRITGRGGLGVR
-654 AAGRAP
+654 TIALTDRKGYLAG
-660 HLGRRRPD
+660 
-668 DDQPSRPGHPLQRG
+668 
-682 GRAGHRPRYVRR
+682 VRVV
-694 QGDEASQGRRG
+694 
-705 HQHGRRPRRQRPLR
+705 R
-719 DHRERIRQAHAD
+719 DNHEI
-731 ERVPRAGTWRPG
+731 VL
-743 RAHRPAHRPQ
+743 
-753 GIPRGGQGGPRQSRD
+753 QSRD
-768 RAAEPRR
+768 GVVIRMRAD
-775 GRDPHAGRPDP
+775 GIS
-786 ALRPH
+786 
-791 HAGRQ
+791 RQ
-796 GDEHARGRRRERHR
+796 GRATQGVRVMHMREGDVVSAIARMVVSESGATTEEI
-810 PDGRQRERR
+810 D
-819 HRRGDR
+819 
-825 RGLICAVGSAARHHQ
+825 
-840 ARRTLVRALKW
+840 
-851 ARAADA
+851 AD
-857 ARAHLRCL
+857 
-865 VSSPVGSGVAARADS
+865 
-880 SPRRRPRPGPAR
+880 
-892 AAGQP
+892 
-897 P
+897 

>member
-1 MSDHLQTL
+1 MSDSLQTL
-9 EGKIEPVEL
+9 EGKIEPIEL

-42 RDGLKPSQRRILVAM
+42 RDGLKPSQRRIMVAM
-57 NDLGLAPNKQHRKCA
+57 NDLGLAPNKAHRKCA

-173 NGAAGIAVGMATNI
+173 NGASGIAVGMATNI

-202 VDNPDA
+202 VDNPEATA
-208 DADQL
+208 DDL
-213 MAFIKGPDFP
+213 MRFIQGPDFP
-223 TGGVILGTGGYKEAY
+223 TGGVILGTGGFKEAY

-270 QVNRAALID
+270 QVNRASLIE
-279 NIVDLVKTK
+279 NIVDLVKSK

-400 IRKAPD
+400 IRRAPD
-406 GDTARES
+406 GETARDA
-413 LMDTFE
+413 LIDTFE

-454 IKELRELL
+454 IKDLRALL
-462 GDEGAVLG
+462 GDENAVLG
-470 VIKGELTEIKRLYND
+470 VIKTELSEIRRLYND
-485 DRRTEIVPD
+485 DRRTDIVPD

-519 KRIPVAT
+519 KRLPVAT

-539 MDLKDED
+539 MDLKEED

-606 TRDFDVAEGKYLDLR
+606 TRNFEESDGKYLILGTRRGIVKKTLFASYNTKLKADGIIAIKIRDDDELLAVRNTSGDDDIMMISRLGQAIRFHESDVRPTGRSASGVHGMRLRKGDEVISMDIARDDSDLFVITENGFGKR
-621 DEAGHR
+621 TPISEYRITG
-627 EEDSLR
+627 
-633 QLQHASQ
+633 
-640 ERWHHRHRHPRGGR
+640 RGG
-654 AAGRAP
+654 
-660 HLGRRRPD
+660 LG
-668 DDQPSRPGHPLQRG
+668 
-682 GRAGHRPRYVRR
+682 VRTVALTDR
-694 QGDEASQGRRG
+694 KGYLVGVKVV
-705 HQHGRRPRRQRPLR
+705 
-719 DHRERIRQAHAD
+719 RENHEIML
-731 ERVPRAGTWRPG
+731 
-743 RAHRPAHRPQ
+743 
-753 GIPRGGQGGPRQSRD
+753 QSRD
-768 RAAEPRR
+768 GVMIR
-775 GRDPHAGRPDP
+775 
-786 ALRPH
+786 
-791 HAGRQ
+791 
-796 GDEHARGRRRERHR
+796 
-810 PDGRQRERR
+810 
-819 HRRGDR
+819 
-825 RGLICAVGSAARHHQ
+825 
-840 ARRTLVRALKW
+840 VRADGISRHGRATQGVRVMNMREGDVVSAI
-851 ARAADA
+851 ARMVVSESGATDEEIDAD
-857 ARAHLRCL
+857 
-865 VSSPVGSGVAARADS
+865 
-880 SPRRRPRPGPAR
+880 
-892 AAGQP
+892 
-897 P
+897 

>member
-1 MSDHLQTL
+1 MSDSLQTL
-9 EGKIEPVEL
+9 EGKIEPIEL

-151 PNYDETRREPRVLPS
+151 PNYDETRREPKVLPS

-187 PPHNLGEVVDAIMHL
+187 PPHNLGEVVDATMHM
-202 VDNPDA
+202 VDNPEATA
-208 DADQL
+208 DDL
-213 MAFIKGPDFP
+213 MQFVQGPDFP
-223 TGGVILGTGGYKEAY
+223 TGGVILGTGGFKEAY

-252 TEQLKGNRSAI
+252 TEQIKGNRSAI

-270 QVNRAALID
+270 QVNRASLID

-346 RTLTLPEMLQA
+346 RTLTLPEMIQA

-400 IRKAPD
+400 VRHAPD
-406 GDTARES
+406 GETARDA

-454 IKELRELL
+454 IGELRALL
-462 GDEGAVLG
+462 GDENAVLG
-470 VIKGELTEIKRLYND
+470 VIKTELGEIRRLYND

-519 KRIPVAT
+519 KRLPVAT

-539 MDLKDED
+539 MDLKEED

-606 TRDFDVAEGKYLDLR
+606 TRNFEESDGKYLILGTRNGIVKKTLFASYNTKLKADGIIAIKIRDDDELLAVRNTSGDDDIMMISRLGQAIRFHEADVRPTGRSASGVHGMRLRKGDEVIAMDIARDDSDLFVITENGFGKR
-621 DEAGHR
+621 TPISEYRITG
-627 EEDSLR
+627 
-633 QLQHASQ
+633 
-640 ERWHHRHRHPRGGR
+640 RGG
-654 AAGRAP
+654 
-660 HLGRRRPD
+660 LG
-668 DDQPSRPGHPLQRG
+668 
-682 GRAGHRPRYVRR
+682 VRTVALTDR
-694 QGDEASQGRRG
+694 KGYLVGVKVV
-705 HQHGRRPRRQRPLR
+705 
-719 DHRERIRQAHAD
+719 RENHEIML
-731 ERVPRAGTWRPG
+731 
-743 RAHRPAHRPQ
+743 
-753 GIPRGGQGGPRQSRD
+753 QSRD
-768 RAAEPRR
+768 GVMIR
-775 GRDPHAGRPDP
+775 
-786 ALRPH
+786 
-791 HAGRQ
+791 
-796 GDEHARGRRRERHR
+796 
-810 PDGRQRERR
+810 
-819 HRRGDR
+819 
-825 RGLICAVGSAARHHQ
+825 
-840 ARRTLVRALKW
+840 VRADGISRHGRATQGVKVMNMREGDVVSAI
-851 ARAADA
+851 ARMVVSDSGATDEEIDAD
-857 ARAHLRCL
+857 
-865 VSSPVGSGVAARADS
+865 
-880 SPRRRPRPGPAR
+880 
-892 AAGQP
+892 
-897 P
+897 

>member
-1 MSDHLQTL
+1 MSDSLQTL
-9 EGKIEPVEL
+9 EGKIEPIEL

-151 PNYDETRREPRVLPS
+151 PNYDETRREPKVLPS

-202 VDNPDA
+202 VDNPEATA
-208 DADQL
+208 DDL
-213 MAFIKGPDFP
+213 MQFIQGPDFP
-223 TGGVILGTGGYKEAY
+223 TGGVILGTGGFKEAY

-252 TEQLKGNRSAI
+252 TEQIKGNRSAI

-270 QVNRAALID
+270 QVNRASLIE

-400 IRKAPD
+400 IRHAAD
-406 GDTARES
+406 GESARDA
-413 LMDTFE
+413 LIDTFE

-444 KEEHAGLLAR
+444 KEEHSGLLAR
-454 IKELRELL
+454 IKDLRALL
-462 GDEGAVLG
+462 GDENAVLG
-470 VIKGELTEIKRLYND
+470 VIKTELAEIRRLYND
-485 DRRTEIVPD
+485 DRRTDIVPD

-519 KRIPVAT
+519 KRLPVAT

-539 MDLKDED
+539 MDLKEED

-606 TRDFDVAEGKYLDLR
+606 TRNFEESDGKYLILGTRKGIVKKTLFASYNTKLKADGIIAIKIR
-621 DEAGHR
+621 EDDELLAVRNTSG
-627 EEDSLR
+627 
-633 QLQHASQ
+633 
-640 ERWHHRHRHPRGGR
+640 
-654 AAGRAP
+654 
-660 HLGRRRPD
+660 D
-668 DDQPSRPGHPLQRG
+668 DDLMMVSRLGQAIRFHESDVRPT
-682 GRAGHRPRYVRR
+682 GRS
-694 QGDEASQGRRG
+694 ASGVHGSAAAQGRRG
-705 HQHGRRPRRQRPLR
+705 HQHGHRPRRQRPLR
-719 DHRERIRQAHAD
+719 HHRERLRQAHAD
-731 ERVPRAGTWRPG
+731 QRVPDHGSRRARRAHG
-743 RAHRPAHRPQ
+743 RADRPQ
-753 GIPRGGQGGPRQSRD
+753 GLPGRRQGRARQPRD
-768 RAAEPRR
+768 HAAEPRR
-775 GRDPHAGRPDP
+775 RHDPRARRRHQP
-786 ALRPH
+786 AWAR

-796 GDEHARGRRRERHR
+796 GHEHA
-810 PDGRQRERR
+810 
-819 HRRGDR
+819 
-825 RGLICAVGSAARHHQ
+825 
-840 ARRTLVRALKW
+840 
-851 ARAADA
+851 
-857 ARAHLRCL
+857 
-865 VSSPVGSGVAARADS
+865 
-880 SPRRRPRPGPAR
+880 
-892 AAGQP
+892 
-897 P
+897 

>member
-1 MSDHLQTL
+1 MSDSLQTL
-9 EGKIEPVEL
+9 EGKIEPIEL

-57 NDLGLAPNKQHRKCA
+57 NDLGLAPNKAHRKCA

-125 RYTEARFSKIAVEML
+125 RYTEARFSKIAIEML

-166 RMPNLLV
+166 RVPNLMV
-173 NGAAGIAVGMATNI
+173 NGASGIAVGMATNI
-187 PPHNLGEVVDAIMHL
+187 PPHNLGEVVDAIIHL
-202 VDNPDA
+202 VDNPEATA
-208 DADQL
+208 DDL
-213 MAFIKGPDFP
+213 MRFIKAPDFP
-223 TGGVILGTGGYKEAY
+223 TGGVILGTAGFKEAY
-238 RTGRGRVRVRAKAH
+238 RTGRGRIRVRAKAH
-252 TEQLKGNRSAI
+252 TEQLKGNKSAI
-263 VVTELPY
+263 IVTELPY
-270 QVNRAALID
+270 QVNRASLID

-299 SDRSGMR
+299 SDRAGMR

-312 REAIPM
+312 RDAIPM

-334 GIINIALVGGVP
+334 GVINIALVGGVP
-346 RTLTLPEMLQA
+346 RTLTLPEMLKA

-400 IRKAPD
+400 IRHADD
-406 GDTARES
+406 GESAREA
-413 LMDTFE
+413 LIDTFE

-462 GDEGAVLG
+462 GDEAAILG
-470 VIKGELTEIKRLYND
+470 VITGELLEIKRLYND
-485 DRRTEIVPD
+485 DRRTEVVPD

-519 KRIPVAT
+519 KRLPVAT

-539 MDLKDED
+539 MDLKEED

-557 NFLLFFTSVGKVYR
+557 NYLLFFTSVGKVYR

-606 TRDFDVAEGKYLDLR
+606 TRNFDESEGKYLILGTREGIVKKTLFASYNTKLKADGIIAIKIREDDELLAVRHTSGDDDIMMISRLGQAIRFHESDVRPTGRSASGVHGMRLRKGDEVISMDIARDDSDLFVITENGFGKR
-621 DEAGHR
+621 TPISEYRITA
-627 EEDSLR
+627 
-633 QLQHASQ
+633 
-640 ERWHHRHRHPRGGR
+640 RGG
-654 AAGRAP
+654 
-660 HLGRRRPD
+660 LG
-668 DDQPSRPGHPLQRG
+668 
-682 GRAGHRPRYVRR
+682 VRTVALTDR
-694 QGDEASQGRRG
+694 KGYLVGVKVV
-705 HQHGRRPRRQRPLR
+705 
-719 DHRERIRQAHAD
+719 RENHEIML
-731 ERVPRAGTWRPG
+731 
-743 RAHRPAHRPQ
+743 
-753 GIPRGGQGGPRQSRD
+753 QSRD
-768 RAAEPRR
+768 GVMIR
-775 GRDPHAGRPDP
+775 
-786 ALRPH
+786 
-791 HAGRQ
+791 
-796 GDEHARGRRRERHR
+796 
-810 PDGRQRERR
+810 
-819 HRRGDR
+819 
-825 RGLICAVGSAARHHQ
+825 
-840 ARRTLVRALKW
+840 VRADGISRHGRATQGVKVMNMREGDVVSAI
-851 ARAADA
+851 ARMVVSESGATDEEIDAD
-857 ARAHLRCL
+857 
-865 VSSPVGSGVAARADS
+865 
-880 SPRRRPRPGPAR
+880 
-892 AAGQP
+892 
-897 P
+897 

>member
-1 MSDHLQTL
+1 MSDSLQTL
-9 EGKIEPVEL
+9 EGKIEPIEL

-57 NDLGLAPNKQHRKCA
+57 NDLGLAPNKAHRKCA

-125 RYTEARFSKIAVEML
+125 RYTEARFSRIAVEML

-166 RMPNLLV
+166 RMPNLMV

-187 PPHNLGEVVDAIMHL
+187 PPHNLGEVVGAIEHL
-202 VDNPDA
+202 IDNPEATA
-208 DADQL
+208 DEL
-213 MAFIKGPDFP
+213 MEFIKGPDFP
-223 TGGVILGTGGYKEAY
+223 TGGIILGTAGFKEAY

-400 IRKAPD
+400 VRHAAD
-406 GDTARES
+406 GDTARAS

-444 KEEHAGLLAR
+444 KEEHSGLLAR
-454 IKELRELL
+454 IGELRALL
-462 GDEGAVLG
+462 GDESAVMG
-470 VIKGELTEIKRLYND
+470 VIRGELLEIKRLYND
-485 DRRTEIVPD
+485 DRRTDIVPD

-519 KRIPVAT
+519 KRLPVAT

-539 MDLKDED
+539 MDLKEED

-606 TRDFDVAEGKYLDLR
+606 TRNFEESDGKYLILGTRDGIVKKTLLSSYNTKLKADGIIAIKIREDDELLAVRSTSGDDDIMMVSRLGQAIRFHESDVRPTGRGASGVHGMRLRKGDEVISMDIARDDSDLFVITENGFGKR
-621 DEAGHR
+621 TPISEYRITA
-627 EEDSLR
+627 
-633 QLQHASQ
+633 
-640 ERWHHRHRHPRGGR
+640 RGG
-654 AAGRAP
+654 
-660 HLGRRRPD
+660 LG
-668 DDQPSRPGHPLQRG
+668 
-682 GRAGHRPRYVRR
+682 VRTVALTDR
-694 QGDEASQGRRG
+694 KGYLVGVKVV
-705 HQHGRRPRRQRPLR
+705 R
-719 DHRERIRQAHAD
+719 DNHEIML
-731 ERVPRAGTWRPG
+731 
-743 RAHRPAHRPQ
+743 
-753 GIPRGGQGGPRQSRD
+753 QSRD
-768 RAAEPRR
+768 GVMIRVPANGISRHGRAT
-775 GRDPHAGRPDP
+775 
-786 ALRPH
+786 
-791 HAGRQ
+791 Q
-796 GDEHARGRRRERHR
+796 GVKVMNMREGDVVSAIARMVVSDSGATDEEI
-810 PDGRQRERR
+810 E
-819 HRRGDR
+819 
-825 RGLICAVGSAARHHQ
+825 
-840 ARRTLVRALKW
+840 
-851 ARAADA
+851 AD
-857 ARAHLRCL
+857 
-865 VSSPVGSGVAARADS
+865 
-880 SPRRRPRPGPAR
+880 
-892 AAGQP
+892 
-897 P
+897 

>member
-1 MSDHLQTL
+1 MSDTLQTL
-9 EGKIEPVEL
+9 EGKIEPIEL

-57 NDLGLAPNKQHRKCA
+57 NDLGLAPNKAHRKCA

-125 RYTEARFSKIAVEML
+125 RYTEARFSRIAVEML
-140 RDIDANTVDWM
+140 RDIDANTVDWV
-151 PNYDETRREPRVLPS
+151 PNYDETRREPTVLPS

-173 NGAAGIAVGMATNI
+173 NGASGIAVGMATNI
-187 PPHNLGEVVDAIMHL
+187 PPHNLGEVVDATLELIDH
-202 VDNPDA
+202 PEATA
-208 DADQL
+208 DDL
-213 MAFIKGPDFP
+213 MEHIKGPDFP
-223 TGGVILGTGGYKEAY
+223 TGGVILGSAGFKEAY

-252 TEQLKGNRSAI
+252 TEQLKGNKSAI

-270 QVNRAALID
+270 QVNRATLID
-279 NIVDLVKTK
+279 DIVNLVKTK

-299 SDRSGMR
+299 SDRAGMR

-346 RTLTLPEMLQA
+346 RTLTLPEMIKA
-357 YIAFQKEIVIRRTK
+357 YVAFQKEIVIRRTK

-389 ALDNLDQIISI
+389 ALDNLDAIITI
-400 IRKAPD
+400 IRRAAD
-406 GDTARES
+406 VEAARTA

-419 LTRPQAQAILDLRLQ
+419 LTHPQAQAILDLRLQ
-434 KLTGLERDKV
+434 KLTSLERDKV

-462 GDEGAVLG
+462 GDEAAIYG
-470 VIKGELTEIKRLYND
+470 VIKRELLEVKRLYND
-485 DRRTEIVPD
+485 DRRTEVVPD

-519 KRIPVAT
+519 KRLPVAT
-526 YRQQKRGGIGVAG
+526 YRQQKRGGVGVAG
-539 MDLKDED
+539 MELKEED

-557 NFLLFFTSVGKVYR
+557 NYLLFFTSVGKVYR

-578 LAGRNAK
+578 LAGRNAR
-585 GKHIVN
+585 GKHIAN
-591 LLPLRQDEKICAVIN
+591 LLPLRQDERICAVIN
-606 TRDFDVAEGKYLDLR
+606 TRNFDVSEGKYLIFGTRQGVVKKTLFGSYNTPLKADGIIAIDIR
-621 DEAGHR
+621 EGDELMAV
-627 EEDSLR
+627 
-633 QLQHASQ
+633 
-640 ERWHHRHRHPRGGR
+640 RHTSG
-654 AAGRAP
+654 
-660 HLGRRRPD
+660 D
-668 DDQPSRPGHPLQRG
+668 DDIIMVSRFGQGIRFHESDVRPTGRNTAGVRG
-682 GRAGHRPRYVRR
+682 MRLRK
-694 QGDEASQGRRG
+694 GDEVISMDIARDDSDLFVITDAGYGKRTPISEWRVQG
-705 HQHGRRPRRQRPLR
+705 
-719 DHRERIRQAHAD
+719 
-731 ERVPRAGTWRPG
+731 
-743 RAHRPAHRPQ
+743 
-753 GIPRGGQGGPRQSRD
+753 RGGQGVIAIKLTDAKGYLVGVRVVRDNHEIMLQSRDGVMIRMRADGISRQSRTATGV
-768 RAAEPRR
+768 RVMNMRE
-775 GRDPHAGRPDP
+775 
-786 ALRPH
+786 
-791 HAGRQ
+791 
-796 GDEHARGRRRERHR
+796 GDVVVAVARMVVSESGATDEEI
-810 PDGRQRERR
+810 D
-819 HRRGDR
+819 
-825 RGLICAVGSAARHHQ
+825 
-840 ARRTLVRALKW
+840 
-851 ARAADA
+851 AD
-857 ARAHLRCL
+857 
-865 VSSPVGSGVAARADS
+865 
-880 SPRRRPRPGPAR
+880 
-892 AAGQP
+892 
-897 P
+897 

>member
-1 MSDHLQTL
+1 MSDNLQTL
-9 EGKIEPVEL
+9 EGKIEPIEL

-33 LTDRALPDV
+33 ITDRALPDV
-42 RDGLKPSQRRILVAM
+42 RDGLKPSQRRVLVAM
-57 NDLGLAPNKQHRKCA
+57 NDLGLTPNKAHRKCA

-101 NMRYT
+101 NMRYP
-106 LVDGQGNFGSVEGD
+106 LVGGQGNFGSVEGD

-125 RYTEARFSKIAVEML
+125 RYTEARFSKIAVEMM
-140 RDIDANTVDWM
+140 RDIDANTVDWV
-151 PNYDETRREPRVLPS
+151 PNYDETRREPTVLPS
-166 RMPNLLV
+166 RMPNLMV
-173 NGAAGIAVGMATNI
+173 NGASGIAVGMATNI
-187 PPHNLGEVVDAIMHL
+187 PPHNLGEVVDAIVH
-202 VDNPDA
+202 VIEDPEATPD
-208 DADQL
+208 DL
-213 MAFIKGPDFP
+213 MEFIKGPDFP
-223 TGGVILGTGGYKEAY
+223 TGGVILGTAGFKEAY

-252 TEQLKGNRSAI
+252 TEQLKGNRAAI

-270 QVNRAALID
+270 QVNRASLID

-288 KITEISDLRNE
+288 KLTEISDLRNE
-299 SDRSGMR
+299 SDRAGMR

-346 RTLTLPEMLQA
+346 RTLTLPEMLKA
-357 YIAFQKEIVIRRTK
+357 YVAFQKEIVIRRTK

-389 ALDNLDQIISI
+389 ALDNLDQVISI

-406 GDTARES
+406 VDAARDA

-434 KLTGLERDKV
+434 KLTSLERDKV
-444 KEEHAGLLAR
+444 TEEHHGLLAR

-462 GDEGAVLG
+462 GDEANIYG
-470 VIKGELTEIKRLYND
+470 VIKTELLEIKRLFND
-485 DRRTEIVPD
+485 DRRTDIVPD
-494 EGEIDLEDLI
+494 EGELDLEDLI

-539 MDLKDED
+539 MDLKEED

-606 TRDFDVAEGKYLDLR
+606 TRNFDAGEGKFLILGTTHGVVKKTLFGSYNTPRKSDGIIAIDIREGDELLAVRHTSGDDDVMMISRLGQAIRFHESDVRPTGRNASGVRGMKLRKGDEVISMDIARDDSDLFVITENGFGKR
-621 DEAGHR
+621 TPIGEYRITG
-627 EEDSLR
+627 
-633 QLQHASQ
+633 
-640 ERWHHRHRHPRGGR
+640 RGGI
-654 AAGRAP
+654 G
-660 HLGRRRPD
+660 
-668 DDQPSRPGHPLQRG
+668 
-682 GRAGHRPRYVRR
+682 VRTIALTDR
-694 QGDEASQGRRG
+694 KGYLVGVKVV
-705 HQHGRRPRRQRPLR
+705 
-719 DHRERIRQAHAD
+719 RENHEIML
-731 ERVPRAGTWRPG
+731 
-743 RAHRPAHRPQ
+743 
-753 GIPRGGQGGPRQSRD
+753 QSRD
-768 RAAEPRR
+768 GVVIR
-775 GRDPHAGRPDP
+775 
-786 ALRPH
+786 
-791 HAGRQ
+791 
-796 GDEHARGRRRERHR
+796 
-810 PDGRQRERR
+810 
-819 HRRGDR
+819 
-825 RGLICAVGSAARHHQ
+825 
-840 ARRTLVRALKW
+840 VRADGISRHGRATQGVKVMNMREGDVVSAI
-851 ARAADA
+851 ARMVVSESGATDEEIDAD
-857 ARAHLRCL
+857 
-865 VSSPVGSGVAARADS
+865 
-880 SPRRRPRPGPAR
+880 
-892 AAGQP
+892 
-897 P
+897 

>member
-1 MSDHLQTL
+1 MSDALQTL
-9 EGKIEPVEL
+9 EGKIEPIEL

-125 RYTEARFSKIAVEML
+125 RYTEARFSKIAVEMM

-166 RMPNLLV
+166 RMPNLMV
-173 NGAAGIAVGMATNI
+173 NGASGIAVGMATNI
-187 PPHNLGEVVDAIMHL
+187 PPHNLGEVVDAIVHL
-202 VDNPDA
+202 LDNPEATA
-208 DADQL
+208 DDL
-213 MAFIKGPDFP
+213 MRFIKGPDFP
-223 TGGVILGTGGYKEAY
+223 TGGVILGTGGFKEAY
-238 RTGRGRVRVRAKAH
+238 RTGRGRIRVRAKAH
-252 TEQLKGNRSAI
+252 TESLKGNRSAI
-263 VVTELPY
+263 IVTELPY
-270 QVNRAALID
+270 QVNRASLIE

-299 SDRSGMR
+299 SDRNGMR

-334 GIINIALVGGVP
+334 GVINIALVGGVP
-346 RTLTLPEMLQA
+346 RTLTLPEMLRA

-400 IRKAPD
+400 VRHAAD
-406 GDTARES
+406 AEVAREA

-470 VIKGELTEIKRLYND
+470 VIKSELLEIKRLYND
-485 DRRTEIVPD
+485 DRRTDIVPD

-539 MDLKDED
+539 MELKEED

-606 TRDFDVAEGKYLDLR
+606 TRNFDVSDGKYLILGTRKGIIKKTLFASYNTKLKADGIIAIDIREGDELLAVRNTSGDDDVMMISRLGQAIRFHEADVRPTGRSASGVHGMRLRKGDEVISMDIARDDSDLFVITENGFGKR
-621 DEAGHR
+621 TPISEYRITA
-627 EEDSLR
+627 
-633 QLQHASQ
+633 
-640 ERWHHRHRHPRGGR
+640 RGG
-654 AAGRAP
+654 
-660 HLGRRRPD
+660 LG
-668 DDQPSRPGHPLQRG
+668 
-682 GRAGHRPRYVRR
+682 VRTISLTDR
-694 QGDEASQGRRG
+694 KGYLVGVKVV
-705 HQHGRRPRRQRPLR
+705 
-719 DHRERIRQAHAD
+719 RENH
-731 ERVPRAGTWRPG
+731 EVVL
-743 RAHRPAHRPQ
+743 
-753 GIPRGGQGGPRQSRD
+753 QSRD
-768 RAAEPRR
+768 
-775 GRDPHAGRPDP
+775 
-786 ALRPH
+786 
-791 HAGRQ
+791 
-796 GDEHARGRRRERHR
+796 
-810 PDGRQRERR
+810 
-819 HRRGDR
+819 
-825 RGLICAVGSAARHHQ
+825 
-840 ARRTLVRALKW
+840 
-851 ARAADA
+851 
-857 ARAHLRCL
+857 
-865 VSSPVGSGVAARADS
+865 GVVIRMRADGIS
-880 SPRRRPRPGPAR
+880 RYGRATQGVKVMNMREGDVVSAIAR
-892 AAGQP
+892 MVVSESGATDEEIDAD
-897 P
+897 

>member
-1 MSDHLQTL
+1 MSDSLQTL
-9 EGKIEPVEL
+9 EGKIEPIEL

-166 RMPNLLV
+166 RMPNLMV

-187 PPHNLGEVVDAIMHL
+187 PPHNLGEVVDAIVHL
-202 VDNPDA
+202 IDDPEATA
-208 DADQL
+208 DEL
-213 MAFIKGPDFP
+213 MEFIKGPDFP
-223 TGGVILGTGGYKEAY
+223 TGGVILGTAGFKEAY
-238 RTGRGRVRVRAKAH
+238 RTGRGRIRVRAKAH

-270 QVNRAALID
+270 QVNRASLIE
-279 NIVDLVKTK
+279 NIVELVKTK

-299 SDRSGMR
+299 SDRAGMR

-334 GIINIALVGGVP
+334 GVINIALVGGVP
-346 RTLTLPEMLQA
+346 RTLTLPEMLRA

-400 IRKAPD
+400 IRHAAD
-406 GDTARES
+406 GETAREA

-462 GDEGAVLG
+462 GDESAVLG
-470 VIKGELTEIKRLYND
+470 VIKSELARDPAPLQ
-485 DRRTEIVPD
+485 RRP
-494 EGEIDLEDLI
+494 
-504 AEEQMAITITKTGYV
+504 
-519 KRIPVAT
+519 P
-526 YRQQKRGGIGVAG
+526 
-539 MDLKDED
+539 
-546 EVEHLFITSTH
+546 
-557 NFLLFFTSVGKVYR
+557 
-571 LKVHELP
+571 
-578 LAGRNAK
+578 
-585 GKHIVN
+585 
-591 LLPLRQDEKICAVIN
+591 
-606 TRDFDVAEGKYLDLR
+606 
-621 DEAGHR
+621 
-627 EEDSLR
+627 
-633 QLQHASQ
+633 
-640 ERWHHRHRHPRGGR
+640 HRHRAGRGRDRPRGPHRRGADGDHHHQDR
-654 AAGRAP
+654 LRQAAAGR
-660 HLGRRRPD
+660 HLP
-668 DDQPSRPGHPLQRG
+668 P
-682 GRAGHRPRYVRR
+682 A
-694 QGDEASQGRRG
+694 EA
-705 HQHGRRPRRQRPLR
+705 
-719 DHRERIRQAHAD
+719 
-731 ERVPRAGTWRPG
+731 
-743 RAHRPAHRPQ
+743 
-753 GIPRGGQGGPRQSRD
+753 
-768 RAAEPRR
+768 
-775 GRDPHAGRPDP
+775 
-786 ALRPH
+786 
-791 HAGRQ
+791 
-796 GDEHARGRRRERHR
+796 
-810 PDGRQRERR
+810 RR
-819 HRRGDR
+819 HRRR
-825 RGLICAVGSAARHHQ
+825 RH
-840 ARRTLVRALKW
+840 
-851 ARAADA
+851 
-857 ARAHLRCL
+857 
-865 VSSPVGSGVAARADS
+865 
-880 SPRRRPRPGPAR
+880 GPQGR
-892 AAGQP
+892 G
-897 P
+897 

>member
-1 MSDHLQTL
+1 VRQ
-9 EGKIEPVEL
+9 
-18 EDEMRSSFIDYAMSV
+18 
-33 LTDRALPDV
+33 DRRRHQRQLP
-42 RDGLKPSQRRILVAM
+42 
-57 NDLGLAPNKQHRKCA
+57 
-72 KIAGDTSG
+72 
-80 NYHPHGEAVIY
+80 PHGEAVIY

-101 NMRYT
+101 NTRYT

-166 RMPNLLV
+166 RMPNLMV

-187 PPHNLGEVVDAIMHL
+187 PPHNLGEVVDAIEHM
-202 VDNPDA
+202 VDNPEATA
-208 DADQL
+208 DDL
-213 MAFIKGPDFP
+213 MQFIKGPDFP
-223 TGGVILGTGGYKEAY
+223 TGGVILGTGGFKEAY

-270 QVNRAALID
+270 QVNRASLID

-346 RTLTLPEMLQA
+346 RTLTLPEMIQA

-400 IRKAPD
+400 IRHAAD
-406 GDTARES
+406 GESARDA
-413 LMDTFE
+413 LIDTFE

-444 KEEHAGLLAR
+444 KEEHSGLLAR

-462 GDEGAVLG
+462 GDENAVLG
-470 VIKGELTEIKRLYND
+470 VIKNELADIRRLYND
-485 DRRTEIVPD
+485 DRRTDIVPD

-519 KRIPVAT
+519 KRLPVAT

-539 MDLKDED
+539 MDLKEED

-585 GKHIVN
+585 GKHLLN
-591 LLPLRQDEKICAVIN
+591 LLPLQQDERVCAVIN
-606 TRDFDVAEGKYLDLR
+606 TRSFDVSEGKYLVFGTKRGIVKKTLFGSYNTPRKSDGIIAIDIREGDELLAVRHSSGDDDLMMVSRLGQAIRFHESDVRAMGR
-621 DEAGHR
+621 DASGVRGMKLSKGDEVISMDIAR
-627 EEDSLR
+627 DDSDLFVITENGFGKR
-633 QLQHASQ
+633 TPIS
-640 ERWHHRHRHPRGGR
+640 EYRITGRGGIGVRTVALTDRKGYLVGVKVVRENHEIMLQSREGVVIRVR
-654 AAGRAP
+654 ADGISRHGRATQ
-660 HLGRRRPD
+660 G
-668 DDQPSRPGHPLQRG
+668 
-682 GRAGHRPRYVRR
+682 VRVMNLR
-694 QGDEASQGRRG
+694 EGDVVSAIARMVVSESGAT
-705 HQHGRRPRRQRPLR
+705 
-719 DHRERIRQAHAD
+719 DEEIDAD
-731 ERVPRAGTWRPG
+731 
-743 RAHRPAHRPQ
+743 
-753 GIPRGGQGGPRQSRD
+753 
-768 RAAEPRR
+768 
-775 GRDPHAGRPDP
+775 
-786 ALRPH
+786 
-791 HAGRQ
+791 
-796 GDEHARGRRRERHR
+796 
-810 PDGRQRERR
+810 
-819 HRRGDR
+819 
-825 RGLICAVGSAARHHQ
+825 
-840 ARRTLVRALKW
+840 
-851 ARAADA
+851 
-857 ARAHLRCL
+857 
-865 VSSPVGSGVAARADS
+865 
-880 SPRRRPRPGPAR
+880 
-892 AAGQP
+892 
-897 P
+897 

>member
-1 MSDHLQTL
+1 MSDSLQTL
-9 EGKIEPVEL
+9 EGKIEPIEL

-42 RDGLKPSQRRILVAM
+42 RDGLKPSQRRIMVAM

-151 PNYDETRREPRVLPS
+151 PNYDETRREPKVLPS

-187 PPHNLGEVVDAIMHL
+187 PPHNLGEVVDATLHMI
-202 VDNPDA
+202 DDPEATA
-208 DADQL
+208 DDL
-213 MAFIKGPDFP
+213 MRFIQGPDFP
-223 TGGVILGTGGYKEAY
+223 TGGVILGTGGFKEAY

-270 QVNRAALID
+270 QVNRASLIE
-279 NIVDLVKTK
+279 NIVELVKSK

-346 RTLTLPEMLQA
+346 RTLTLPEMIQA

-400 IRKAPD
+400 IRHAAD
-406 GDTARES
+406 GETARDA
-413 LMDTFE
+413 LIDTFE

-454 IKELRELL
+454 IKDLRALL
-462 GDEGAVLG
+462 GDENAVLG
-470 VIKGELTEIKRLYND
+470 VIKTELTEIRRLYND
-485 DRRTEIVPD
+485 DRRTDIVPD

-519 KRIPVAT
+519 KRLPVAT

-539 MDLKDED
+539 MDLKEED

-606 TRDFDVAEGKYLDLR
+606 TRNFDESDGKYLILGTRNGIVKKTLFASYNTKLKADGIIAIKIREDDELLAVRNTSGDDDIMMISRLGQAIRFHEADVRPTGRSASGVHGMRLRKGDEVISMDIARDDSDLFVITENGFGKR
-621 DEAGHR
+621 TPISEYRITG
-627 EEDSLR
+627 
-633 QLQHASQ
+633 
-640 ERWHHRHRHPRGGR
+640 RGG
-654 AAGRAP
+654 
-660 HLGRRRPD
+660 LG
-668 DDQPSRPGHPLQRG
+668 
-682 GRAGHRPRYVRR
+682 VRTVALTDR
-694 QGDEASQGRRG
+694 KGYLVGVKVV
-705 HQHGRRPRRQRPLR
+705 
-719 DHRERIRQAHAD
+719 RENHEIML
-731 ERVPRAGTWRPG
+731 
-743 RAHRPAHRPQ
+743 
-753 GIPRGGQGGPRQSRD
+753 QSRD
-768 RAAEPRR
+768 GVMIR
-775 GRDPHAGRPDP
+775 
-786 ALRPH
+786 
-791 HAGRQ
+791 
-796 GDEHARGRRRERHR
+796 
-810 PDGRQRERR
+810 
-819 HRRGDR
+819 
-825 RGLICAVGSAARHHQ
+825 
-840 ARRTLVRALKW
+840 VRADGISRHGRATQGVKVMNMREGDVVSAI
-851 ARAADA
+851 ARMVVSESGATDEEIDAD
-857 ARAHLRCL
+857 
-865 VSSPVGSGVAARADS
+865 
-880 SPRRRPRPGPAR
+880 
-892 AAGQP
+892 
-897 P
+897 

>member
-1 MSDHLQTL
+1 MSDSLQTL
-9 EGKIEPVEL
+9 EGKIEPIEL

-57 NDLGLAPNKQHRKCA
+57 NDLGLAPNKAHRKCA

-140 RDIDANTVDWM
+140 RDLDANTVDWM

-166 RMPNLLV
+166 RMPNLMV

-187 PPHNLGEVVDAIMHL
+187 PPHNLGEVVDAIVHL
-202 VDNPDA
+202 VDNPAATA
-208 DADQL
+208 DDL
-213 MAFIKGPDFP
+213 MEFIKGPDFP
-223 TGGVILGTGGYKEAY
+223 TGGVILGTGGFKEAY
-238 RTGRGRVRVRAKAH
+238 RTGRGRIRVRAKAH
-252 TEQLKGNRSAI
+252 TEQIKGNRSAI

-299 SDRSGMR
+299 SDRAGMR

-334 GIINIALVGGVP
+334 GVINIALVGGVP

-400 IRKAPD
+400 IRHAAD
-406 GDTARES
+406 GDTARDA

-419 LTRPQAQAILDLRLQ
+419 LTRPQSQAILDLRLQ

-454 IKELRELL
+454 IKELRDLL
-462 GDEGAVLG
+462 GDESAVLG
-470 VIKGELTEIKRLYND
+470 VIKSELAEIRRLFND
-485 DRRTEIVPD
+485 DRRTDIVPD

-519 KRIPVAT
+519 KRLPVAT

-539 MDLKDED
+539 MDLKEED

-606 TRDFDVAEGKYLDLR
+606 TRNFEESDGKYLILGTRRGIVKKTLFASYNTKLKADGIIAIKIREDDELLAVRNTSGDDDIMMISRLGQAIRFHESDVRPTGRSASGVHGMRLRKGDEVISMDIARDDSDLFVITENGFGKR
-621 DEAGHR
+621 TPISEYRITG
-627 EEDSLR
+627 
-633 QLQHASQ
+633 
-640 ERWHHRHRHPRGGR
+640 RGG
-654 AAGRAP
+654 
-660 HLGRRRPD
+660 LG
-668 DDQPSRPGHPLQRG
+668 
-682 GRAGHRPRYVRR
+682 VRTVALTDR
-694 QGDEASQGRRG
+694 KGYLVGVKVV
-705 HQHGRRPRRQRPLR
+705 
-719 DHRERIRQAHAD
+719 RENHEIML
-731 ERVPRAGTWRPG
+731 
-743 RAHRPAHRPQ
+743 
-753 GIPRGGQGGPRQSRD
+753 QSRD
-768 RAAEPRR
+768 GVMIR
-775 GRDPHAGRPDP
+775 
-786 ALRPH
+786 
-791 HAGRQ
+791 
-796 GDEHARGRRRERHR
+796 
-810 PDGRQRERR
+810 
-819 HRRGDR
+819 
-825 RGLICAVGSAARHHQ
+825 
-840 ARRTLVRALKW
+840 VRADGISRHGRATQGVKVMNMREGDVVSAI
-851 ARAADA
+851 ARMVVSESGATDEEIDAD
-857 ARAHLRCL
+857 
-865 VSSPVGSGVAARADS
+865 
-880 SPRRRPRPGPAR
+880 
-892 AAGQP
+892 
-897 P
+897 

>member
-1 MSDHLQTL
+1 MSDSLQTL
-9 EGKIEPVEL
+9 EGKIEPIEL

-57 NDLGLAPNKQHRKCA
+57 NDLGLAPNKAHRKCA

-151 PNYDETRREPRVLPS
+151 PNYDETRREPKVLPS

-187 PPHNLGEVVDAIMHL
+187 PPHNLGEVVDAIMHM
-202 VDNPDA
+202 VDNPEATA
-208 DADQL
+208 DDL
-213 MAFIKGPDFP
+213 MQFIHGPDFP
-223 TGGVILGTGGYKEAY
+223 TGGVILGTGGFKEAY

-252 TEQLKGNRSAI
+252 TEQIKGNRSAI

-270 QVNRAALID
+270 QVNRASLIE
-279 NIVDLVKTK
+279 NIVDLVKSK

-400 IRKAPD
+400 IRHAAD
-406 GDTARES
+406 GETARES
-413 LMDTFE
+413 LIDTFE

-444 KEEHAGLLAR
+444 KEEHSGLLAR

-462 GDEGAVLG
+462 GDENAVLG
-470 VIKGELTEIKRLYND
+470 VIKTELTEIRRLYND

-519 KRIPVAT
+519 KRLPVAT

-539 MDLKDED
+539 MDLKEED

-606 TRDFDVAEGKYLDLR
+606 TRNFEESDGKYLILGTRRGIVKKTLFASYNTKLKADGIIAIKIRDDDELLAVRNTSGDDDLMMVSRLGQAIRFHEGDVRPTGRSASGVHGMRLRKGDEVISMDIAR
-621 DEAGHR
+621 D
-627 EEDSLR
+627 DSDLFVITENGFGKR
-633 QLQHASQ
+633 TPISEYRITA
-640 ERWHHRHRHPRGGR
+640 RGG
-654 AAGRAP
+654 
-660 HLGRRRPD
+660 LG
-668 DDQPSRPGHPLQRG
+668 
-682 GRAGHRPRYVRR
+682 VRTVALTDR
-694 QGDEASQGRRG
+694 KGYLVGVKVV
-705 HQHGRRPRRQRPLR
+705 
-719 DHRERIRQAHAD
+719 RENHEIML
-731 ERVPRAGTWRPG
+731 
-743 RAHRPAHRPQ
+743 
-753 GIPRGGQGGPRQSRD
+753 QSRD
-768 RAAEPRR
+768 GVMIR
-775 GRDPHAGRPDP
+775 
-786 ALRPH
+786 
-791 HAGRQ
+791 
-796 GDEHARGRRRERHR
+796 
-810 PDGRQRERR
+810 
-819 HRRGDR
+819 
-825 RGLICAVGSAARHHQ
+825 
-840 ARRTLVRALKW
+840 VRADGISRHGRATQGVRVMNMREGDVVSAI
-851 ARAADA
+851 ARMVVSESGATDEEIDAD
-857 ARAHLRCL
+857 
-865 VSSPVGSGVAARADS
+865 
-880 SPRRRPRPGPAR
+880 
-892 AAGQP
+892 
-897 P
+897 

>member
-1 MSDHLQTL
+1 MSDSLQTL

-33 LTDRALPDV
+33 LTDRAIPDV

-57 NDLGLAPNKQHRKCA
+57 NDLGLMPNKQHRKCA

-101 NMRYT
+101 NMRYP

-140 RDIDANTVDWM
+140 RDIDANTVEWM
-151 PNYDETRREPRVLPS
+151 PNYDETRREPVVLPS
-166 RMPNLLV
+166 RMPNLMV

-187 PPHNLGEVVDAIMHL
+187 PPHNLGEVVDAVEHL
-202 VDNPDA
+202 IDHPGADA
-208 DADQL
+208 DAL
-213 MAFIKGPDFP
+213 MRFIKGPDFP
-223 TGGVILGTGGYKEAY
+223 TGGVILGTAGFKEAY
-238 RTGRGRVRVRAKAH
+238 RTGRGRIRVRAKAH
-252 TEQLKGNRSAI
+252 TEQLKGGKSAI

-270 QVNRAALID
+270 QVNRAALIES
-279 NIVDLVKTK
+279 IVDLVKAK

-299 SDRSGMR
+299 SDRAGMR

-312 REAIPM
+312 RDAVPV

-334 GIINIALVGGVP
+334 GVINIALVGGVP

-357 YIAFQKEIVIRRTK
+357 YIAFQKEIVVRRTK

-389 ALDNLDQIISI
+389 ALDNLDQVISI
-400 IRKAPD
+400 IRRAAD
-406 GDTARES
+406 ADTAREA

-419 LTRPQAQAILDLRLQ
+419 LTRPQAQAILDLRLHR
-434 KLTGLERDKV
+434 LTGLERDKV

-462 GDEGAVLG
+462 GDESAIYG
-470 VIKGELTEIKRLYND
+470 VIKSELLEVKRLYND
-485 DRRTEIVPD
+485 DRRTEVVPD

-539 MDLKDED
+539 MELKEED
-546 EVEHLFITSTH
+546 EVDHLFITSTH
-557 NFLLFFTSVGKVYR
+557 NYLLFFTSVGKVYR

-591 LLPLRQDEKICAVIN
+591 LLPLRQEEKICAVIN
-606 TRDFDVAEGKYLDLR
+606 TRNFDVTEGRYLVFGTKLGVVKKTLFASYNTPRKSDGIIAIDIREGDELLAVRHTSGDDDVMMVSRLGQAIRFHESDVRPMGRSASGVRGMKLRRGDEVISMDVARDDSDLFVVTENGFGKR
-621 DEAGHR
+621 TPISEYRITG
-627 EEDSLR
+627 
-633 QLQHASQ
+633 
-640 ERWHHRHRHPRGGR
+640 RGGI
-654 AAGRAP
+654 G
-660 HLGRRRPD
+660 
-668 DDQPSRPGHPLQRG
+668 
-682 GRAGHRPRYVRR
+682 VRTIALTDR
-694 QGDEASQGRRG
+694 KGYLVGVKVV
-705 HQHGRRPRRQRPLR
+705 R
-719 DHRERIRQAHAD
+719 DNHEIML
-731 ERVPRAGTWRPG
+731 
-743 RAHRPAHRPQ
+743 
-753 GIPRGGQGGPRQSRD
+753 QSRD
-768 RAAEPRR
+768 
-775 GRDPHAGRPDP
+775 
-786 ALRPH
+786 
-791 HAGRQ
+791 
-796 GDEHARGRRRERHR
+796 
-810 PDGRQRERR
+810 
-819 HRRGDR
+819 
-825 RGLICAVGSAARHHQ
+825 
-840 ARRTLVRALKW
+840 
-851 ARAADA
+851 
-857 ARAHLRCL
+857 
-865 VSSPVGSGVAARADS
+865 GVVIRMRADGIS
-880 SPRRRPRPGPAR
+880 RHGRATQGVRVMNMREGDVVSAIAR
-892 AAGQP
+892 MVVSESGATDEEIDAD
-897 P
+897 

>member
-1 MSDHLQTL
+1 MSDSLQTL
-9 EGKIEPVEL
+9 EGKIEPIEL

-151 PNYDETRREPRVLPS
+151 PNYDETRREPKVLPS

-187 PPHNLGEVVDAIMHL
+187 PPHNLGEVVDATMHM
-202 VDNPDA
+202 VDNPEATA
-208 DADQL
+208 DDL
-213 MAFIKGPDFP
+213 MQFIKGPDFP
-223 TGGVILGTGGYKEAY
+223 TGGVILGTGGFKEAY

-252 TEQLKGNRSAI
+252 TEQIKGNRSAI

-270 QVNRAALID
+270 QVNRASLID

-346 RTLTLPEMLQA
+346 RTLTLPEMIQA

-400 IRKAPD
+400 IRHAPD
-406 GDTARES
+406 GETARDA

-454 IKELRELL
+454 IGELRALL
-462 GDEGAVLG
+462 GDENAVLG
-470 VIKGELTEIKRLYND
+470 VIKTELTEIRRLYND
-485 DRRTEIVPD
+485 DRRTDIVPD

-519 KRIPVAT
+519 KRLPVAT

-539 MDLKDED
+539 MDLKEED

-606 TRDFDVAEGKYLDLR
+606 TRNFEESDGKYLILGTRNGIVKKTLFSSYNTKLKADGIIAIKIREDDELLAVRNTSGDDDIMMVSRLGQAIRFHEADVRPTGRSASGVHGMRLRKGDEVISMDIARDDSDLFVITENGFGKR
-621 DEAGHR
+621 TPISEYRITA
-627 EEDSLR
+627 
-633 QLQHASQ
+633 
-640 ERWHHRHRHPRGGR
+640 RGG
-654 AAGRAP
+654 
-660 HLGRRRPD
+660 LG
-668 DDQPSRPGHPLQRG
+668 
-682 GRAGHRPRYVRR
+682 VRTVALTDR
-694 QGDEASQGRRG
+694 KGYLVGVKVV
-705 HQHGRRPRRQRPLR
+705 
-719 DHRERIRQAHAD
+719 RENHEIML
-731 ERVPRAGTWRPG
+731 
-743 RAHRPAHRPQ
+743 
-753 GIPRGGQGGPRQSRD
+753 QSRD
-768 RAAEPRR
+768 GVMIR
-775 GRDPHAGRPDP
+775 
-786 ALRPH
+786 
-791 HAGRQ
+791 
-796 GDEHARGRRRERHR
+796 
-810 PDGRQRERR
+810 
-819 HRRGDR
+819 
-825 RGLICAVGSAARHHQ
+825 
-840 ARRTLVRALKW
+840 VRADGISRHGRATQGVRVMNMREGDVVSAI
-851 ARAADA
+851 ARMVVSESGATDEEIEAD
-857 ARAHLRCL
+857 
-865 VSSPVGSGVAARADS
+865 
-880 SPRRRPRPGPAR
+880 
-892 AAGQP
+892 
-897 P
+897 

>member
-1 MSDHLQTL
+1 MSDSLQTL
-9 EGKIEPVEL
+9 EGKIEPIEL

-151 PNYDETRREPRVLPS
+151 PNYDETRREPKVLPS

-202 VDNPDA
+202 VDNPEATA
-208 DADQL
+208 DDL
-213 MAFIKGPDFP
+213 MQFIQGPDFP
-223 TGGVILGTGGYKEAY
+223 TGGVILGTGGFKEAY

-270 QVNRAALID
+270 QVNRASLID

-400 IRKAPD
+400 IRHAAD
-406 GDTARES
+406 ADTAREA

-454 IKELRELL
+454 IKELRDLL
-462 GDEGAVLG
+462 GDESAVLG
-470 VIKGELTEIKRLYND
+470 VIKSELLEIRRLYND

-519 KRIPVAT
+519 KRLPVAT

-539 MDLKDED
+539 MDLKEED

-606 TRDFDVAEGKYLDLR
+606 TRNFDESEGKYLILGTRKGIVKKTLFASYNTKLKADGIIAIKIREDDELLAVRHTSGDDDVMMISRLGQAIRFHESDVRPTGRSASGVHGMRLRKGDEVISMDIARDDSDLFVITENGFGKR
-621 DEAGHR
+621 TPISEYRITG
-627 EEDSLR
+627 
-633 QLQHASQ
+633 
-640 ERWHHRHRHPRGGR
+640 RGG
-654 AAGRAP
+654 
-660 HLGRRRPD
+660 LG
-668 DDQPSRPGHPLQRG
+668 
-682 GRAGHRPRYVRR
+682 VRTVALTDR
-694 QGDEASQGRRG
+694 KGYLVGVKVV
-705 HQHGRRPRRQRPLR
+705 
-719 DHRERIRQAHAD
+719 RENHEIML
-731 ERVPRAGTWRPG
+731 
-743 RAHRPAHRPQ
+743 
-753 GIPRGGQGGPRQSRD
+753 QSRD
-768 RAAEPRR
+768 GVMIR
-775 GRDPHAGRPDP
+775 
-786 ALRPH
+786 
-791 HAGRQ
+791 
-796 GDEHARGRRRERHR
+796 
-810 PDGRQRERR
+810 
-819 HRRGDR
+819 
-825 RGLICAVGSAARHHQ
+825 
-840 ARRTLVRALKW
+840 VRADGISRHGRATQGVRVMNMREGDVVSAI
-851 ARAADA
+851 ARMVVSESGATDEEIDAD
-857 ARAHLRCL
+857 
-865 VSSPVGSGVAARADS
+865 
-880 SPRRRPRPGPAR
+880 
-892 AAGQP
+892 
-897 P
+897 